1 MALTTTTNG
10 SVLLGSPNAES
21 FGSSQTAS
29 YVFGAGGNDSFNAT
43 NAYTALYGGA
53 ITDYAF
59 STGLDDAGNRVLFIQ
74 DVRSGSPDGLD
85 QYQGSGSLGFGFN
98 PSISPSGQSIDLRT
112 AASLLAVLP
121 SSPNQLPIAFND
133 SITLPEDTALK
144 FDALQN
150 DKDPESD
157 PLRVVGV
164 VNAAGNAGSAVLGVD
179 GQITYTAIGK
189 FDSLGAGEHANESF
203 TYVVSDGRGGSDEGR
218 VDVEITGVNDAP
230 VARADQISLGQN
242 QSLSFNPLGNDS
254 DIDHNDSIHIVGVS
268 SQQGNAGIVGIGA
281 DGKTLTYTAAGHFD
295 AIPKGQATSET
306 FTYTVAD
313 EAGLTS
319 TAQVNVTISGDND
332 KPLVVSDTIA
342 VTEDQAISFNP
353 AGNDKDPDQGDKV
366 RVSAVSNPATNK
378 GVAQVDGSGN
388 EVTYTAINHF
398 ESLPE
403 GGTAQET
410 FSYTA
415 VDNNGGSSPGTVT
428 VNITGV
434 NDAPVAVNDAIEVT
448 EDSNLTFK
456 ASGNDR
462 EVDQGDSIRTVSVS
476 NPAGNKGT
484 AILNAQG
491 EVEYKTNGAFDELPV
506 GAKATESFT
515 YEVADSLNAKDQ
527 GRVDVTVVGVNDA
540 PVATRDTASVSED
553 QSVVIDAVANDT
565 DVDRGDVLQLASATA
580 VSGSKGQV
588 TTSAGRV
595 IYNAE
600 GRFDSLAPG
609 ETASESFSYQV
620 KDNNGGYAT
629 STVAVTIEGK
639 NDAPNANPD
648 TYAVN
653 QGGSISVLPASNDT
667 DVDHGDVLKVSEV
680 HSRPGAKGSVSLD
693 GNGNVTYSAV
703 TGFEGLAQG
712 ETSQE
717 TFDYTVA
724 DKYGGI
730 DHGQATVT
738 ITGGND
744 APVAVDDQI
753 VISEEQLLEA
763 ADGLLLAND
772 RDVDHADTLKV
783 TAASDASGSN
793 SRGALSIESSSGR
806 VIYNPAGK
814 FDNLA
819 EGQSTDVKFNY
830 TVTDSKGVSST
841 AQANVHI
848 TGVNDAPVA
857 VDDTLALKQGEST
870 SFNPAG
876 NDTDV
881 DNGDTRRVIGVINP
895 TTNLG
900 QASLD
905 PVSHAVSYT
914 AGSAFNYLAAGQT
927 KTETFS
933 YTVEDRYN
941 GSDRGDVSVTVT
953 GVNDAPEVV
962 NDVVKVAAGQSL
974 RFDPTVNDRDVDQG
988 DVLHVSSATLGSLAR
1003 GAISIGSDGKLFY
1016 ESNGKFDYLPQ
1027 GSSAVETVDYTISDT
1042 LGAQSSGKIN
1052 VVVDGVN
1059 DAPIG
1064 HSDSFS
1070 LKEDQAI
1077 AVEDLLLANDTDID
1091 QGDIRTIKQ
1100 VSTLTGVGPD
1110 GTSYSDIVKLTN
1122 GQVLLNAAGHF
1133 DYLNQGENFNGQFS
1147 YVAGDLF
1154 GASTD
1159 RTNVSVTIEGIND
1172 TPILKNFANLKINE
1186 GGSTVS
1192 IAIADAASDADQGDI
1207 LRFDAPVNNAA
1218 YIAGSSGGRFIVSQ
1232 GGGAVA
1238 FDPGKDFEYLGA
1250 GEKAI
1255 SSYNFSIRD
1264 LRSATATGQL
1274 NVEVTG
1280 VNDAPEL
1287 KSPGTEI
1294 RYRVGE
1300 DFTAT
1305 SLDLVKDGKVFD
1317 VDRNDLLSIKQ
1328 MQGTGLSTT
1337 VADLQGSLGSAGA
1350 PAGSGLVM
1358 TNTSGS
1364 QILSLGVS
1372 TAPVSADGSGFN
1384 FNKGGSNG
1392 AAVTSYNQYD
1402 KLDDGESAFEKLD
1415 VVYKDNSG
1423 ATVTAPVTLEIQGH
1437 NDAPIR
1443 IDGVSTNLNALTPDS
1458 VGIALT
1464 TPTTITQ
1471 AQLLGNSFYDVDGD
1485 QLSVTEVKVLEG
1497 DGKITA
1503 VSGQPGTWQYLPSHA
1518 GDVKL
1523 GFTVS
1528 DGTASLS
1535 ANANLSV
1542 KDPYLGDAA
1551 VDWAMVKDSAGGW
1564 SVQNPDRTTGTVQM
1578 GSVDKIQLT
1587 DGRGN
1592 NYINSYLPEGYAAV
1606 GFDADWIAP
1615 AAGQSGTASNGG
1627 HWQFDL
1633 ILRGDDPVTGDSV
1646 FRLQRFEGTADGK
1659 EAASLRN
1666 TSLLTEVDV
1675 IKLETELYDS
1685 TDAGTWRQVDIN
1697 GDGVLGLNLKG
1708 TVLAASG
1715 KDKVIDGGSGL
1726 LLFEGNTSSKDT
1738 AVLDGNTHLLTNND
1752 GTQAYALEGYR
1763 AAAIGALGDMTQVW
1777 FVETANTS
1785 KADYVTQVF
1794 DHAGQALGV
1803 AQVVNTTS
1811 FNAATQLGAQLTSAQ
1826 VALEASQ
1833 DPNHIIL
1840 VDPNKNQANP

>member
-1 MALTTTTNG
+1 MALTTTTSG
-10 SVLLGSPNAES
+10 SVLIGSPNAES
-21 FGSSQTAS
+21 FGTSQTAS

-43 NAYTALYGGA
+43 NAYTALYSGA

-59 STGLDDAGNRVLFIQ
+59 STGLNDSGNRVLFIQ
-74 DVRSGSPDGLD
+74 DVRIGSPDGLD
-85 QYQGSGSLGFGFN
+85 QYQGSGSLGFRFN
-98 PSISPSGQSIDLRT
+98 PDISASGQSIDLR
-112 AASLLAVLP
+112 AAADLLAVLP

-144 FDALQN
+144 FDAIQN

-189 FDSLGAGEHANESF
+189 FDSLGAGERANESF

-218 VDVEITGVNDAP
+218 VDVQITGVNDAP

-242 QSLSFNPLGNDS
+242 QSISFNPLSNDS
-254 DIDHNDSIHIVGVS
+254 DIDHNDSIQITGVS
-268 SQQGNAGIVGIGA
+268 SQQGNAGIVGIGL
-281 DGKTLTYTAAGHFD
+281 DGKTLTYTAAGKFD
-295 AIPKGQATSET
+295 WIPRGQATSET
-306 FTYTVAD
+306 FTYTIAD
-313 EAGLTS
+313 KAGATS

-332 KPLVVSDTIA
+332 KPVVVNDTIA

-353 AGNDKDPDQGDKV
+353 AGNDTDPDQGDKV

-388 EVTYTAINHF
+388 QVTYSAINHF

-403 GGTAQET
+403 GGIAQET

-434 NDAPVAVNDAIEVT
+434 NDAPVAVNDAIQVT
-448 EDSNLTFK
+448 EDSNLTFT

-491 EVEYKTNGAFDELPV
+491 DIEYKTNGAFEELPV

-515 YEVADSLNAKDQ
+515 YEVADNLNAKDQ

-540 PVATRDTASVSED
+540 PVANIDTAMVSED
-553 QSVVIDAVANDT
+553 QSIVIDPIANDS

-588 TTSAGRV
+588 TISAGRV

-620 KDNNGGYAT
+620 KDNNGGFAT

-639 NDAPNANPD
+639 NDNPVANPD
-648 TYAVN
+648 SFSVSQGASVN
-653 QGGSISVLPASNDT
+653 INPVSNDT
-667 DVDHGDVLKVSEV
+667 DVDNGDVLKVSAV
-680 HSRPGAKGSVSLD
+680 NNRPGAKGAVSVD
-693 GNGNVTYSAV
+693 GNGNVSYSAV
-703 TGFEGLAQG
+703 SGFEYLAKG

-724 DKYGGI
+724 DKYGGSNR
-730 DHGQATVT
+730 GQATVT
-738 ITGGND
+738 ITGVND
-744 APVAVDDQI
+744 APVAADDQI

-772 RDVDHADTLKV
+772 RDVDNRDSLKV
-783 TAASDASGSN
+783 SAASDAPGNN
-793 SRGALSIESSSGR
+793 SRGALSFESSSGR

-830 TVTDSKGVSST
+830 TVTDKEGASSS
-841 AQANVHI
+841 AQANVRI

-857 VDDTLALKQGEST
+857 VNDTLALKQGEST
-870 SFNPAG
+870 SSFNPAA

-881 DNGDTRRVIGVINP
+881 DNGDTRRVIAVINP

-900 QASLD
+900 QATLNTINNT
-905 PVSHAVSYT
+905 VSYT

-933 YTVEDRYN
+933 YIVEDRYN
-941 GSDRGDVSVTVT
+941 GSDRGDVSVTIT
-953 GVNDAPEVV
+953 GVNDAPEAVD
-962 NDVVKVAAGQSL
+962 DVVKVGAGQSL
-974 RFDPTVNDRDVDQG
+974 RFDPTSNDRDVDQG
-988 DVLHVSSATLGSLAR
+988 DALRVSSVSLGSLAR
-1003 GAISIGSDGKLFY
+1003 GAISIDADGKLFY
-1016 ESNGKFDYLPQ
+1016 ESSGKFDFLPQ
-1027 GSSAVETVDYTISDT
+1027 GSSAVETVNYTISDK

-1064 HSDSFS
+1064 QIDSFS
-1070 LKEDQAI
+1070 LLEDQAI
-1077 AVEDLLLANDTDID
+1077 AVEDILLANDTDID
-1091 QGDIRTIKQ
+1091 QGDKRSIKD
-1100 VSTLTGVGPD
+1100 VSGLTGQAPD
-1110 GTSYSDIVKLTN
+1110 GTTKSYSDVIKLTN
-1122 GQVLLNAAGHF
+1122 GQVSFNAAGKF
-1133 DYLNQGENFNGQFS
+1133 DYLNQGENFKGDFS

-1159 RTNVSVTIEGIND
+1159 RTNVSVTINGIND
-1172 TPILKNFANLKINE
+1172 TPILKDFANLKINE

-1207 LRFDAPVNNAA
+1207 LRFDEMANKAA
-1218 YIAGSSGGRFIVSQ
+1218 FIEGSNKGRFIVSE
-1232 GGGAVA
+1232 GGGSIA

-1250 GEKAI
+1250 GEKTI

-1264 LRSATATGQL
+1264 LRNATATGQL

-1317 VDRNDLLSIKQ
+1317 ADRNDLLSIKE
-1328 MQGTGLSTT
+1328 MQSTT
-1337 VADLQGSLGSAGA
+1337 AN
-1350 PAGSGLVM
+1350 SGLVM

-1364 QILSLGVS
+1364 QVLNLGVS
-1372 TAPVSADGSGFN
+1372 NAAGFN
-1384 FNKGGSNG
+1384 FNMGGQNG
-1392 AAVTSYNQYD
+1392 AATTSYNEYD
-1402 KLDDGESAFEKLD
+1402 KLDDGESAFEKID
-1415 VVYKDNSG
+1415 VVYKDISG
-1423 ATVTAPVTLEIQGH
+1423 ATVTAPITLEIQGR

-1443 IDGVSTNLNALTPDS
+1443 INGLSTNLNALTPDS

-1471 AQLLGNSFYDVDGD
+1471 QQLLGTAFYDVDGD
-1485 QLSVTEVKVLEG
+1485 PLNVTELKVLEG
-1497 DGKITA
+1497 GGKVTA
-1503 VSGQPGTWQYLPSHA
+1503 VAGGWQYMPSQA

-1528 DGTASLS
+1528 DGTATLN
-1535 ANANLSV
+1535 ANANLTV

-1551 VDWAMVKDSAGGW
+1551 VNWAMVKDASGGW
-1564 SVQNPDRTTGTVQM
+1564 SVVNPDRSSGSVQM

-1592 NYINSYLPEGYAAV
+1592 NYVNSYLPEGYAAV

-1615 AAGQSGTASNGG
+1615 ADGQGG
-1627 HWQFDL
+1627 GQWQFDL

-1666 TSLLTEVDV
+1666 TELLTEVDV
-1675 IKLETELYDS
+1675 IKLETELYNS
-1685 TDAGTWRQVDIN
+1685 IDAGSWRQVDIN

-1708 TVLAASG
+1708 TVLATSG

-1726 LLFEGNTSSKDT
+1726 LLFEGNSSSKET
-1738 AVLDGNTHLLTNND
+1738 AVLDVNTRLLTNND
-1752 GTQAYALEGYR
+1752 GTEAYALEGYK

-1777 FVETANTS
+1777 FVETTNTS
-1785 KADYVTQVF
+1785 KADFVTQVF
-1794 DHAGQALGV
+1794 DNDGHALGV

-1811 FNAATQLGAQLTSAQ
+1811 FNAATKLGADLTNAQ
-1826 VALEASQ
+1826 ITLENSQ
-1833 DPNHIIL
+1833 DPNHTTLIN
-1840 VDPNKNQANP
+1840 PNNNNTNA

>member
-10 SVLLGSPNAES
+10 SVLVGSPNAES
-21 FGSSQTAS
+21 FGTSQTAP
-29 YVFGAGGNDSFNAT
+29 YVYGAGGNDSFNAT
-43 NAYTALYGGA
+43 NAYTALYSGA

-59 STGLDDAGNRVLFIQ
+59 STGLNDAGSRVLFIQ
-74 DVRSGSPDGLD
+74 DVRIGSPDGLD

-98 PSISPSGQSIDLRT
+98 PDISASGQSIDLRT
-112 AASLLAVLP
+112 AASLLAMLP

-144 FDALQN
+144 FDAIQN
-150 DKDPESD
+150 DTDPESD

-189 FDSLGAGEHANESF
+189 FDFLGAGERADESF
-203 TYVVSDGRGGSDEGR
+203 TYVVSDGRSGSDEGR
-218 VDVEITGVNDAP
+218 VDVQITGVNDAP

-242 QSLSFNPLGNDS
+242 QSINFNPLSNDS
-254 DIDHNDSIHIVGVS
+254 DIDHNDSIQITGVS
-268 SQQGNAGIVGIGA
+268 SQQGNAGVIGIGL
-281 DGKTLTYTAAGHFD
+281 DGKTLSYSAAGKFD
-295 AIPKGQATSET
+295 SIPRGQTTSET
-306 FTYTVAD
+306 FSYTIAD
-313 EAGLTS
+313 EAGATS

-332 KPLVVSDTIA
+332 KPMVVNDTIA

-353 AGNDKDPDQGDKV
+353 AGNDTDPDQGDKV

-388 EVTYTAINHF
+388 QVTYSAINHF

-403 GGTAQET
+403 GGIAQET

-434 NDAPVAVNDAIEVT
+434 NDAPVAVNDAIQVT
-448 EDSNLTFK
+448 EDSNLTFT

-462 EVDQGDSIRTVSVS
+462 EVDQGDSTRTVSVS

-491 EVEYKTNGAFDELPV
+491 DIEYKTNGAFEELPV

-515 YEVADSLNAKDQ
+515 YEVADNLNAKDQ

-540 PVATRDTASVSED
+540 PVANIDTAMVSED
-553 QSVVIDAVANDT
+553 QSIVIDPIANDS

-620 KDNNGGYAT
+620 KDNNGGFAT

-639 NDAPNANPD
+639 NDNPVANPD
-648 TYAVN
+648 SFSVSQGASVN
-653 QGGSISVLPASNDT
+653 INPVSNDT
-667 DVDHGDVLKVSEV
+667 DVDNGDVLKVSAV
-680 HSRPGAKGSVSLD
+680 NNRPGAKGAVSVD
-693 GNGNVTYSAV
+693 GNGNVSYSAV
-703 TGFEGLAQG
+703 SGFEYLAKG

-724 DKYGGI
+724 DKYGGSNR
-730 DHGQATVT
+730 GQATVT

-744 APVAVDDQI
+744 APVAADDQI

-772 RDVDHADTLKV
+772 RDVDNRDSLKV
-783 TAASDASGSN
+783 SAASDAPGNN
-793 SRGALSIESSSGR
+793 SQGALSFESSSGR

-830 TVTDSKGVSST
+830 TVTDKEGASSS
-841 AQANVHI
+841 AQANVRI

-857 VDDTLALKQGEST
+857 VNDTLALKQGEST
-870 SFNPAG
+870 SSFNPAA

-900 QASLD
+900 QATLNTINNT
-905 PVSHAVSYT
+905 VSYT

-941 GSDRGDVSVTVT
+941 GSDRGDVSVTIT
-953 GVNDAPEVV
+953 GVNDAPEAVD
-962 NDVVKVAAGQSL
+962 DVVKVGAGQSL
-974 RFDPTVNDRDVDQG
+974 RFDPTSNDRDVDQG
-988 DVLHVSSATLGSLAR
+988 DALRVSSVSLGNLAR

-1016 ESNGKFDYLPQ
+1016 ESSGKFDFLPQ
-1027 GSSAVETVDYTISDT
+1027 GSSAVETVNYTISDK

-1064 HSDSFS
+1064 QIDSFS
-1070 LKEDQAI
+1070 LLEDQAI
-1077 AVEDLLLANDTDID
+1077 AVEDILLANDTDID
-1091 QGDIRTIKQ
+1091 QGDKRSIKD
-1100 VSTLTGVGPD
+1100 VSGLTGQAPD
-1110 GTSYSDIVKLTN
+1110 GTTKSYSDVIKLTN
-1122 GQVLLNAAGHF
+1122 GQVSFNAAGKF
-1133 DYLNQGENFNGQFS
+1133 DYLNQGENFKGDFS

-1159 RTNVSVTIEGIND
+1159 RTNVSVTINGIND
-1172 TPILKNFANLKINE
+1172 TPILKDFANLKINE

-1207 LRFDAPVNNAA
+1207 LRFDEMANKAA
-1218 YIAGSSGGRFIVSQ
+1218 FIEGSNKGRFIVSE
-1232 GGGAVA
+1232 GGGSIA

-1250 GEKAI
+1250 GEKTI

-1264 LRSATATGQL
+1264 LRNATATGQL

-1317 VDRNDLLSIKQ
+1317 VDRNDLLSIKE
-1328 MQGTGLSTT
+1328 MQSTT
-1337 VADLQGSLGSAGA
+1337 AN
-1350 PAGSGLVM
+1350 SGLVM

-1364 QILSLGVS
+1364 QVLNLGVS
-1372 TAPVSADGSGFN
+1372 NAAGFN
-1384 FNKGGSNG
+1384 FNMGGQNG
-1392 AAVTSYNQYD
+1392 AATTSYNQYD
-1402 KLDDGESAFEKLD
+1402 KLDDGESAFEKID
-1415 VVYKDNSG
+1415 VVYKDISG
-1423 ATVTAPVTLEIQGH
+1423 ATVTAPITLEIQGR

-1471 AQLLGNSFYDVDGD
+1471 QQLLGTAFYDVDGD
-1485 QLSVTEVKVLEG
+1485 PLNVTELKVLEG
-1497 DGKITA
+1497 GGKVTA
-1503 VSGQPGTWQYLPSHA
+1503 VAGGWQYMPSQA

-1528 DGTASLS
+1528 DGTATLS
-1535 ANANLSV
+1535 ANANLTV

-1551 VDWAMVKDSAGGW
+1551 VNWAMVKDASGGW
-1564 SVQNPDRTTGTVQM
+1564 SVVNPDRSSGSVQM

-1592 NYINSYLPEGYAAV
+1592 NYVNSYLPEGYAAV

-1615 AAGQSGTASNGG
+1615 ADGQGG
-1627 HWQFDL
+1627 GQWQFDL

-1666 TSLLTEVDV
+1666 TELLTEVDV
-1675 IKLETELYDS
+1675 IKLETELYNS
-1685 TDAGTWRQVDIN
+1685 IDAGSWRQVDIN

-1708 TVLAASG
+1708 TILATSG

-1726 LLFEGNTSSKDT
+1726 LLFEGNSSSKET
-1738 AVLDGNTHLLTNND
+1738 AVLDVNTRLLTNND
-1752 GTQAYALEGYR
+1752 GTEAYALEGYR

-1777 FVETANTS
+1777 FVETTNTS
-1785 KADYVTQVF
+1785 KADFVTQVF
-1794 DHAGQALGV
+1794 DNDGHALGV

-1811 FNAATQLGAQLTSAQ
+1811 FNAATQLGAQLTTAQ
-1826 VALEASQ
+1826 ITLENSQ
-1833 DPNHIIL
+1833 DPNHTIPI
-1840 VDPNKNQANP
+1840 DPNNIQTNA

>member
-1 MALTTTTNG
+1 MALTTTTSG
-10 SVLLGSPNAES
+10 SVLIGSPNAES
-21 FGSSQTAS
+21 FGTSQTAS

-43 NAYTALYGGA
+43 NAYTALYSGA

-59 STGLDDAGNRVLFIQ
+59 STGLNDSGNRVLFIQ
-74 DVRSGSPDGLD
+74 DVRIGSPDGLD
-85 QYQGSGSLGFGFN
+85 QYQGSGSLGFRFN
-98 PSISPSGQSIDLRT
+98 PDISASGQSIDLR
-112 AASLLAVLP
+112 AAADLLAVLP

-144 FDALQN
+144 FDAIQN

-189 FDSLGAGEHANESF
+189 FDSLGAGERANESF

-218 VDVEITGVNDAP
+218 VDVQITGVNDAP

-242 QSLSFNPLGNDS
+242 QSISFNPLSNDS
-254 DIDHNDSIHIVGVS
+254 DIDHNDSIQITGVS
-268 SQQGNAGIVGIGA
+268 SQQGNAGIVGIGL
-281 DGKTLTYTAAGHFD
+281 DGKTLTYTAAGKFD
-295 AIPKGQATSET
+295 WIPRGQATSET
-306 FTYTVAD
+306 FTYTIAD
-313 EAGLTS
+313 KAGATS

-332 KPLVVSDTIA
+332 KPVVVNDTIA

-353 AGNDKDPDQGDKV
+353 AGNDTDPDQGDKV

-388 EVTYTAINHF
+388 QVTYSAINHF

-403 GGTAQET
+403 GGIAQET

-448 EDSNLTFK
+448 EDNNLTFT

-491 EVEYKTNGAFDELPV
+491 DIEYKTNGAFEELPV

-515 YEVADSLNAKDQ
+515 YEVADNLNAKDQ

-540 PVATRDTASVSED
+540 PVANIDTAMVSED
-553 QSVVIDAVANDT
+553 QSIVIDPIANDS

-588 TTSAGRV
+588 TISAGRV

-620 KDNNGGYAT
+620 KDNNGGFAT

-639 NDAPNANPD
+639 NDNPVANPD
-648 TYAVN
+648 SFSVSQGASVN
-653 QGGSISVLPASNDT
+653 INPVSNDT
-667 DVDHGDVLKVSEV
+667 DVDNGDVLKVSAV
-680 HSRPGAKGSVSLD
+680 NNRPGAKGAVSVD
-693 GNGNVTYSAV
+693 GNGNVSYSAV
-703 TGFEGLAQG
+703 SGFEYLAKG

-724 DKYGGI
+724 DKYGGSNR
-730 DHGQATVT
+730 GQATVT
-738 ITGGND
+738 ITGVND
-744 APVAVDDQI
+744 APVAADDQI

-772 RDVDHADTLKV
+772 RDVDNRDSLKV
-783 TAASDASGSN
+783 SAASDAPGNN
-793 SRGALSIESSSGR
+793 SRGALSFESSSGR

-830 TVTDSKGVSST
+830 TVTDKEGASSS
-841 AQANVHI
+841 AQANVRI

-857 VDDTLALKQGEST
+857 VNDTLALKQGEST
-870 SFNPAG
+870 SSFNPAA

-881 DNGDTRRVIGVINP
+881 DNGDTRRVIAVINP

-900 QASLD
+900 QATLNTINNT
-905 PVSHAVSYT
+905 VSYT

-933 YTVEDRYN
+933 YIVEDRYN
-941 GSDRGDVSVTVT
+941 GSDRGDVSVTIT
-953 GVNDAPEVV
+953 GVNDAPEAVD
-962 NDVVKVAAGQSL
+962 DVVKVGAGQSL
-974 RFDPTVNDRDVDQG
+974 RFDPTSNDRDVDQG
-988 DVLHVSSATLGSLAR
+988 DALRVSSVSLGSLAR
-1003 GAISIGSDGKLFY
+1003 GAISIDADGKLFY
-1016 ESNGKFDYLPQ
+1016 ESSGKFDFLPQ
-1027 GSSAVETVDYTISDT
+1027 GSSAVETVNYTISDK

-1064 HSDSFS
+1064 QIDSFS
-1070 LKEDQAI
+1070 LLEDQAI
-1077 AVEDLLLANDTDID
+1077 AVEDILLANDTDID
-1091 QGDIRTIKQ
+1091 QGDKRSIKD
-1100 VSTLTGVGPD
+1100 VSGLTGQAPD
-1110 GTSYSDIVKLTN
+1110 GTTKSYSDVIKLTN
-1122 GQVLLNAAGHF
+1122 GQVSFNAAGKF
-1133 DYLNQGENFNGQFS
+1133 DYLNQGENFKGDFS

-1159 RTNVSVTIEGIND
+1159 RTNVSVTINGIND
-1172 TPILKNFANLKINE
+1172 TPILKDFANLKINE

-1207 LRFDAPVNNAA
+1207 LRFDEMANKAA
-1218 YIAGSSGGRFIVSQ
+1218 FIEGSNKGRFIVSE
-1232 GGGAVA
+1232 GGGSIA

-1250 GEKAI
+1250 GEKTI

-1264 LRSATATGQL
+1264 LRNATATGQL

-1317 VDRNDLLSIKQ
+1317 ADRNDLLSIKE
-1328 MQGTGLSTT
+1328 MQSTT
-1337 VADLQGSLGSAGA
+1337 AN
-1350 PAGSGLVM
+1350 SGLVM

-1364 QILSLGVS
+1364 QVLNLGVS
-1372 TAPVSADGSGFN
+1372 NAAGFN
-1384 FNKGGSNG
+1384 FNMGGQNG
-1392 AAVTSYNQYD
+1392 AATTSYNEYD
-1402 KLDDGESAFEKLD
+1402 KLDDGESAFEKID
-1415 VVYKDNSG
+1415 VVYKDISG
-1423 ATVTAPVTLEIQGH
+1423 ATVTAPITLEIQGR

-1443 IDGVSTNLNALTPDS
+1443 INGLSTNLNALTPDS

-1471 AQLLGNSFYDVDGD
+1471 QQLLGTAFYDVDGD
-1485 QLSVTEVKVLEG
+1485 PLNVTELKVLEG
-1497 DGKITA
+1497 GGKVTA
-1503 VSGQPGTWQYLPSHA
+1503 VAGGWQYMPSQA

-1528 DGTASLS
+1528 DGTATLN
-1535 ANANLSV
+1535 ANANLTV

-1551 VDWAMVKDSAGGW
+1551 VNWAMVKDASGGW
-1564 SVQNPDRTTGTVQM
+1564 SVVNPDRSSGSVQM

-1592 NYINSYLPEGYAAV
+1592 NYVNSYLPEGYAAV

-1615 AAGQSGTASNGG
+1615 ADGQGG
-1627 HWQFDL
+1627 GQWQFDL

-1666 TSLLTEVDV
+1666 TELLTEVDV
-1675 IKLETELYDS
+1675 IKLETELYNS
-1685 TDAGTWRQVDIN
+1685 IDAGSWRQVDIN

-1708 TVLAASG
+1708 TVLATSG

-1726 LLFEGNTSSKDT
+1726 LLFEGNSSSKET
-1738 AVLDGNTHLLTNND
+1738 AVLDVNTRLLTNND
-1752 GTQAYALEGYR
+1752 GTEAYALEGYK

-1777 FVETANTS
+1777 FVETTNTS
-1785 KADYVTQVF
+1785 KADFVTQVF
-1794 DHAGQALGV
+1794 DNDGHALGV

-1811 FNAATQLGAQLTSAQ
+1811 FNAATKLGADLTNAQ
-1826 VALEASQ
+1826 ITLENSQ
-1833 DPNHIIL
+1833 DPNHTTLIN
-1840 VDPNKNQANP
+1840 PNNNNTNA

>member
-1 MALTTTTNG
+1 MA
-10 SVLLGSPNAES
+10 
-21 FGSSQTAS
+21 
-29 YVFGAGGNDSFNAT
+29 
-43 NAYTALYGGA
+43 
-53 ITDYAF
+53 
-59 STGLDDAGNRVLFIQ
+59 
-74 DVRSGSPDGLD
+74 
-85 QYQGSGSLGFGFN
+85 
-98 PSISPSGQSIDLRT
+98 
-112 AASLLAVLP
+112 
-121 SSPNQLPIAFND
+121 
-133 SITLPEDTALK
+133 
-144 FDALQN
+144 
-150 DKDPESD
+150 
-157 PLRVVGV
+157 
-164 VNAAGNAGSAVLGVD
+164 
-179 GQITYTAIGK
+179 
-189 FDSLGAGEHANESF
+189 
-203 TYVVSDGRGGSDEGR
+203 
-218 VDVEITGVNDAP
+218 
-230 VARADQISLGQN
+230 
-242 QSLSFNPLGNDS
+242 
-254 DIDHNDSIHIVGVS
+254 
-268 SQQGNAGIVGIGA
+268 
-281 DGKTLTYTAAGHFD
+281 TLTYTAAGKFD
-295 AIPKGQATSET
+295 WIPRGQATSET
-306 FTYTVAD
+306 FTYTIAD
-313 EAGLTS
+313 KAGATS

-332 KPLVVSDTIA
+332 KPVVVNDTIA

-353 AGNDKDPDQGDKV
+353 AGNDTDPDQGDKV

-388 EVTYTAINHF
+388 QVTYSAINHF

-403 GGTAQET
+403 GGIAQET

-448 EDSNLTFK
+448 ENNNLTFT

-462 EVDQGDSIRTVSVS
+462 EVDTGDSIRTVSVS

-491 EVEYKTNGAFDELPV
+491 DIEYKTNGAFEELPV

-515 YEVADSLNAKDQ
+515 YEVADNLNAKDQ

-540 PVATRDTASVSED
+540 PVANIDTAMVSED
-553 QSVVIDAVANDT
+553 QSIVIDPIANDS

-588 TTSAGRV
+588 TISAGRV

-620 KDNNGGYAT
+620 KDNNGGFAT

-639 NDAPNANPD
+639 NDNPVANPD
-648 TYAVN
+648 SFSVSQGASVN
-653 QGGSISVLPASNDT
+653 INPVSNDT
-667 DVDHGDVLKVSEV
+667 DVDNGDVLKVSAV
-680 HSRPGAKGSVSLD
+680 NNRPGAKGAVSVD
-693 GNGNVTYSAV
+693 GNGNVSYSAV
-703 TGFEGLAQG
+703 SGFEYLAKG

-724 DKYGGI
+724 DKYGGSNR
-730 DHGQATVT
+730 GQATVT
-738 ITGGND
+738 ITGVND
-744 APVAVDDQI
+744 APVAADDQI

-772 RDVDHADTLKV
+772 RDVDNRDSLKV
-783 TAASDASGSN
+783 SAASDAPGNN
-793 SRGALSIESSSGR
+793 SRGALSFESSSGR

-830 TVTDSKGVSST
+830 TVTDKEGASSS
-841 AQANVHI
+841 AQANVRI

-857 VDDTLALKQGEST
+857 VNDTLALKQGEST
-870 SFNPAG
+870 SSFNPAA

-881 DNGDTRRVIGVINP
+881 DNGDTRRVIAVINP

-900 QASLD
+900 QATLNTINNT
-905 PVSHAVSYT
+905 VSYT

-933 YTVEDRYN
+933 YIVEDRYN
-941 GSDRGDVSVTVT
+941 GSDRGDVSVTIT
-953 GVNDAPEVV
+953 GVNDAPEAVD
-962 NDVVKVAAGQSL
+962 DVVKVGAGQSL
-974 RFDPTVNDRDVDQG
+974 RFDPTSNDRDVDQG
-988 DVLHVSSATLGSLAR
+988 DALRVSSVSLGSLAR
-1003 GAISIGSDGKLFY
+1003 GAISIDADGKLFY
-1016 ESNGKFDYLPQ
+1016 ESSGKFDFLPQ
-1027 GSSAVETVDYTISDT
+1027 GSSAVETVNYTISDK

-1064 HSDSFS
+1064 QIDSFS
-1070 LKEDQAI
+1070 LLEDQAI
-1077 AVEDLLLANDTDID
+1077 AVEDILLANDTDID
-1091 QGDIRTIKQ
+1091 QGDKRSIKD
-1100 VSTLTGVGPD
+1100 VSGLTGQAPD
-1110 GTSYSDIVKLTN
+1110 GTTKSYSDVIKLTN
-1122 GQVLLNAAGHF
+1122 GQVSFNAAGKF
-1133 DYLNQGENFNGQFS
+1133 DYLNQGENFKGDFS

-1159 RTNVSVTIEGIND
+1159 RTNVSVTINGIND
-1172 TPILKNFANLKINE
+1172 TPILKDFANLKINE

-1207 LRFDAPVNNAA
+1207 LRFDEMANKAA
-1218 YIAGSSGGRFIVSQ
+1218 FIEGSNKGRFIVSE
-1232 GGGAVA
+1232 GGGSIA

-1250 GEKAI
+1250 GEKTI

-1264 LRSATATGQL
+1264 LRNATATGQL

-1317 VDRNDLLSIKQ
+1317 ADRNDLLSIKE
-1328 MQGTGLSTT
+1328 MQSTT
-1337 VADLQGSLGSAGA
+1337 AN
-1350 PAGSGLVM
+1350 SGLVM

-1364 QILSLGVS
+1364 QVLNLGVS
-1372 TAPVSADGSGFN
+1372 NAAGFN
-1384 FNKGGSNG
+1384 FNMGGQNG
-1392 AAVTSYNQYD
+1392 AATTSYNEYD
-1402 KLDDGESAFEKLD
+1402 KLDDGESAFEKID
-1415 VVYKDNSG
+1415 VVYKDISG
-1423 ATVTAPVTLEIQGH
+1423 ATVTAPITLEIQGR

-1443 IDGVSTNLNALTPDS
+1443 INGLSTNLNALTPDS

-1471 AQLLGNSFYDVDGD
+1471 QQLLGTAFYDVDGD
-1485 QLSVTEVKVLEG
+1485 PLNVTELKVLEG
-1497 DGKITA
+1497 GGKVTA
-1503 VSGQPGTWQYLPSHA
+1503 VAGGWQYMPSQA

-1528 DGTASLS
+1528 DGTATLN
-1535 ANANLSV
+1535 ANANLTV

-1551 VDWAMVKDSAGGW
+1551 VNWAMVKDASGGW
-1564 SVQNPDRTTGTVQM
+1564 SVVNPDRSSGSVQM

-1592 NYINSYLPEGYAAV
+1592 NYVNSYLPEGYAAV

-1615 AAGQSGTASNGG
+1615 ADGQGG
-1627 HWQFDL
+1627 GQWQFDL

-1666 TSLLTEVDV
+1666 TELLTEVDV
-1675 IKLETELYDS
+1675 IKLETELYNS
-1685 TDAGTWRQVDIN
+1685 IDAGSWRQVDIN

-1708 TVLAASG
+1708 TVLATSG

-1726 LLFEGNTSSKDT
+1726 LLFEGNSSSKET
-1738 AVLDGNTHLLTNND
+1738 AVLDVNTRLLTNND
-1752 GTQAYALEGYR
+1752 GTEAYALEGYK

-1777 FVETANTS
+1777 FVETTNTS
-1785 KADYVTQVF
+1785 KADFVTQVF
-1794 DHAGQALGV
+1794 DNDGHALGV

-1811 FNAATQLGAQLTSAQ
+1811 FNAATKLGADLTNAQ
-1826 VALEASQ
+1826 ITLENSQ
-1833 DPNHIIL
+1833 DPNHTTLIN
-1840 VDPNKNQANP
+1840 PNNNNTNA

>member
-1 MALTTTTNG
+1 MALTTTTTNG
-10 SVLLGSPNAES
+10 SVLIGSPNAES
-21 FGSSQTAS
+21 FGTSQIAS

-43 NAYTALYGGA
+43 NAYTALYSGA
-53 ITDYAF
+53 VTDYAF
-59 STGLDDAGNRVLFIQ
+59 STGLNDVGSRVLFIQ
-74 DVRSGSPDGLD
+74 DVRIGSPDGLD

-98 PSISPSGQSIDLRT
+98 PNISATGQSIDLRT
-112 AASLLAVLP
+112 AADLLAVLP

-144 FDALQN
+144 FDAIQN

-189 FDSLGAGEHANESF
+189 FDSLGAGERANESF

-230 VARADQISLGQN
+230 VARTDQISLGQN
-242 QSLSFNPLGNDS
+242 QSISFNPLSNDS
-254 DIDHNDSIHIVGVS
+254 DVDHNDSIQITGVS
-268 SQQGNAGIVGIGA
+268 SQQGNAGIASIGI
-281 DGKTLTYTAAGHFD
+281 DGKTLTYSAAGKFD
-295 AIPKGQATSET
+295 SIPRGQATSET
-306 FTYTVAD
+306 FTYTIAD
-313 EAGLTS
+313 KAGATS

-332 KPLVVSDTIA
+332 KPVVVNDSIA

-353 AGNDKDPDQGDKV
+353 AGNDTDPDQGDKV

-388 EVTYTAINHF
+388 QVTYSAINHF

-403 GGTAQET
+403 GGRTQET

-448 EDSNLTFK
+448 ENNNLTFK

-462 EVDQGDSIRTVSVS
+462 EVDTGDSIRTLSVN
-476 NPAGNKGT
+476 NPTGNKGT

-491 EVEYKTNGAFDELPV
+491 DVEYRTNGAFEELPA

-540 PVATRDTASVSED
+540 PVAQSDAVTVSED
-553 QSVVIDAVANDT
+553 QSIVIDPIANDS
-565 DVDRGDVLQLASATA
+565 DIDRGDVLQLASATA

-609 ETASESFSYQV
+609 QTASESFSYQV
-620 KDNNGGYAT
+620 KDNNGGFAT

-639 NDAPNANPD
+639 NDNPVANPD
-648 TYAVN
+648 SFSVN
-653 QGGSISVLPASNDT
+653 QGASVNINPLTNDT
-667 DVDHGDVLKVSEV
+667 DVDNGDVLKVSAV
-680 HSRPGAKGSVSLD
+680 NNRPGAKGAVSVD
-693 GNGNVTYSAV
+693 GNGNVSYSAV
-703 TGFEGLAQG
+703 SGFENLAKG

-724 DKYGGI
+724 DKYGGSNR
-730 DHGQATVT
+730 GQATIT

-763 ADGLLLAND
+763 ADALLLAND
-772 RDVDHADTLKV
+772 RDVDNRDNLKV
-783 TAASDASGSN
+783 STASDAPNNS
-793 SRGALSIESSSGR
+793 SRGALTFESSSGR

-830 TVTDSKGVSST
+830 TVSDKEGASSS
-841 AQANVHI
+841 AQANVRI

-857 VDDTLALKQGEST
+857 VNDSLALNQGESK
-870 SFNPAG
+870 SLNPAA

-900 QASLD
+900 QATLNTINNS
-905 PVSHAVSYT
+905 VSYT

-941 GSDRGDVSVTVT
+941 GSDRGDVSVTIT
-953 GVNDAPEVV
+953 GVNDAPEAVD
-962 NDVVKVAAGQSL
+962 DVVKVGAGQSL
-974 RFDPTVNDRDVDQG
+974 RFDPTSNDRDIDQN
-988 DVLHVSSATLGSLAR
+988 DALRVSSVSLGSLAR
-1003 GAISIGSDGKLFY
+1003 GAISIGTDGKLFY
-1016 ESNGKFDYLPQ
+1016 ESSGKFDFLPQ
-1027 GSSAVETVDYTISDT
+1027 GSSAVETVNYTISDK

-1064 HSDSFS
+1064 QIDSFS
-1070 LKEDQAI
+1070 LLEDQAI
-1077 AVEDLLLANDTDID
+1077 AVEDILLANDTDID
-1091 QGDIRTIKQ
+1091 QGDKRSIKD
-1100 VSTLTGVGPD
+1100 VSVLTGQAPD
-1110 GTSYSDIVKLTN
+1110 GTTKSYSDVIKLTN
-1122 GQVLLNAAGHF
+1122 SQVSFNAAGKF

-1159 RTNVSVTIEGIND
+1159 RTNVSVTINGIND
-1172 TPILKNFANLKINE
+1172 TPILKDFANLKINE

-1207 LRFDAPVNNAA
+1207 LRFDEMANKAA
-1218 YIAGSSGGRFIVSQ
+1218 YINGNNGGRFIVSQ
-1232 GGGAVA
+1232 GGGSIA

-1250 GEKAI
+1250 GEKAL

-1264 LRSATATGQL
+1264 LRNATATGQL

-1287 KSPGTEI
+1287 RSPGTEI

-1305 SLDLVKDGKVFD
+1305 SLDLVKDNKVFD
-1317 VDRNDLLSIKQ
+1317 LDRNDLLSINQ
-1328 MQGTGLSTT
+1328 MQSTT
-1337 VADLQGSLGSAGA
+1337 GN
-1350 PAGSGLVM
+1350 SGLVM

-1364 QILSLGVS
+1364 QVLNLGVS
-1372 TAPVSADGSGFN
+1372 TAAGFN
-1384 FNKGGSNG
+1384 FNMGGQNG
-1392 AAVTSYNQYD
+1392 AATTSYNQYD
-1402 KLDDGESAFEKLD
+1402 KLDDGESAFEKID
-1415 VVYKDNSG
+1415 VVYKDVSG
-1423 ATVTAPVTLEIQGH
+1423 ATVTAPITLEIQGR

-1443 IDGVSTNLNALTPDS
+1443 IDGVSTNLNALTPNS

-1471 AQLLGNSFYDVDGD
+1471 QQLLGNAFYDVDGD
-1485 QLSVTEVKVLEG
+1485 PLNVTELKVLEG
-1497 DGKITA
+1497 GGKVTA
-1503 VSGQPGTWQYLPSHA
+1503 VAGGWQYMPTQA

-1528 DGTASLS
+1528 DGTATLS
-1535 ANANLSV
+1535 ANANLTV

-1551 VDWAMVKDSAGGW
+1551 VNWAMVKDASGGW
-1564 SVQNPDRTTGTVQM
+1564 SVVNPDRTSGNVQM

-1615 AAGQSGTASNGG
+1615 AAGQGG
-1627 HWQFDL
+1627 GQWQFDL

-1646 FRLQRFEGTADGK
+1646 FRLQRFEGSADGK
-1659 EAASLRN
+1659 QAASLRN
-1666 TSLLTEVDV
+1666 TELLTEVDV
-1675 IKLETELYDS
+1675 IKLETELYNS
-1685 TDAGTWRQVDIN
+1685 TDAGSWRQVDIN

-1708 TVLAASG
+1708 TVLASSG

-1726 LLFEGNTSSKDT
+1726 LLFEGNTSSKET
-1738 AVLDGNTHLLTNND
+1738 AVLDGNTRLLTNND
-1752 GTQAYALEGYR
+1752 GTEAYALEGYK

-1777 FVETANTS
+1777 FVETTNTS
-1785 KADYVTQVF
+1785 KADFVTQVF
-1794 DHAGQALGV
+1794 DNDGHALGV

-1811 FNAATQLGAQLTSAQ
+1811 FNAATQLGAQLTTAQ
-1826 VALEASQ
+1826 ITLENSQ
-1833 DPNHIIL
+1833 DPNHTTLIN
-1840 VDPNKNQANP
+1840 PNNNQPSA

>member
-1 MALTTTTNG
+1 MALTTTTSG
-10 SVLLGSPNAES
+10 SVLIGSPNAES
-21 FGSSQTAS
+21 FGTSQTAS

-43 NAYTALYGGA
+43 NAYTALYSGA

-59 STGLDDAGNRVLFIQ
+59 STGLNDSGNRVLFIQ
-74 DVRSGSPDGLD
+74 DVRIGSPDGLD
-85 QYQGSGSLGFGFN
+85 QYQGSGSLGFRFN
-98 PSISPSGQSIDLRT
+98 PDISASGQSIDLR
-112 AASLLAVLP
+112 AAADLLAVLP

-144 FDALQN
+144 FDAIQN

-189 FDSLGAGEHANESF
+189 FDSLGAGERANESF

-218 VDVEITGVNDAP
+218 VDVQITGVNDAP

-242 QSLSFNPLGNDS
+242 QSISFNPLSNDS
-254 DIDHNDSIHIVGVS
+254 DIDHNDSIQITGVS
-268 SQQGNAGIVGIGA
+268 SQQGNAGIVGIGL
-281 DGKTLTYTAAGHFD
+281 DGKTLTYTAAGKFD
-295 AIPKGQATSET
+295 WIPRGQATSET
-306 FTYTVAD
+306 FTYTIAD
-313 EAGLTS
+313 KAGATS

-332 KPLVVSDTIA
+332 KPVVVNDTIA

-353 AGNDKDPDQGDKV
+353 AGNDTDPDQGDKV

-388 EVTYTAINHF
+388 QVTYSAINHF

-403 GGTAQET
+403 GGIAQET

-434 NDAPVAVNDAIEVT
+434 NDAPVAVNDAIQVT
-448 EDSNLTFK
+448 EDSNLTFT

-491 EVEYKTNGAFDELPV
+491 DIEYKTNGAFEELPV

-515 YEVADSLNAKDQ
+515 YEVADNLNAKDQ

-540 PVATRDTASVSED
+540 PVANIDTAMVSED
-553 QSVVIDAVANDT
+553 QSIVIDPIANDS

-588 TTSAGRV
+588 TISAGRV

-620 KDNNGGYAT
+620 KDNNGGFAT

-639 NDAPNANPD
+639 NDNPVANPD
-648 TYAVN
+648 SFSVSQGASVN
-653 QGGSISVLPASNDT
+653 INPVSNDT
-667 DVDHGDVLKVSEV
+667 DVDNGDVLKVSAV
-680 HSRPGAKGSVSLD
+680 NNRPGAKGAVSVD
-693 GNGNVTYSAV
+693 GNGNVSYSAV
-703 TGFEGLAQG
+703 SGFEYLAKG

-724 DKYGGI
+724 DKYGGSNR
-730 DHGQATVT
+730 GQATVT
-738 ITGGND
+738 ITGVND
-744 APVAVDDQI
+744 APVAADDQI

-772 RDVDHADTLKV
+772 RDVDNRDSLKV
-783 TAASDASGSN
+783 SAASDAPGNN
-793 SRGALSIESSSGR
+793 SRGALSFESSSGR

-830 TVTDSKGVSST
+830 TVTDKEGASSS
-841 AQANVHI
+841 AQANVRI

-857 VDDTLALKQGEST
+857 VNDTLALKQGEST
-870 SFNPAG
+870 SSFNPAA

-881 DNGDTRRVIGVINP
+881 DNGDTRRVIAVINP

-900 QASLD
+900 QATLNTINNT
-905 PVSHAVSYT
+905 VSYT

-933 YTVEDRYN
+933 YIVEDRYN
-941 GSDRGDVSVTVT
+941 GSDRGDVSVTIT
-953 GVNDAPEVV
+953 GVNDAPEAVD
-962 NDVVKVAAGQSL
+962 DVVKVGAGQSL
-974 RFDPTVNDRDVDQG
+974 RFDPTSNDRDVDQG
-988 DVLHVSSATLGSLAR
+988 DALRVSSVSLGSLAR
-1003 GAISIGSDGKLFY
+1003 GAISIDADGKLFY
-1016 ESNGKFDYLPQ
+1016 ESSGKFDFLPQ
-1027 GSSAVETVDYTISDT
+1027 GSSAVETVNYTISDK

-1064 HSDSFS
+1064 QIDSFS
-1070 LKEDQAI
+1070 LLEDQAI
-1077 AVEDLLLANDTDID
+1077 AVEDILLANDTDID
-1091 QGDIRTIKQ
+1091 QGDKRSIKD
-1100 VSTLTGVGPD
+1100 VSGLTGQAPD
-1110 GTSYSDIVKLTN
+1110 GTTKSYSDVIKLTN
-1122 GQVLLNAAGHF
+1122 GQVSFNAAGKF
-1133 DYLNQGENFNGQFS
+1133 DYLNQGENFKGDFS

-1159 RTNVSVTIEGIND
+1159 RTNVSVTINGIND
-1172 TPILKNFANLKINE
+1172 TPILKDFANLKINE

-1207 LRFDAPVNNAA
+1207 LRFDEMANKAA
-1218 YIAGSSGGRFIVSQ
+1218 FIEGSNKGRFIVSE
-1232 GGGAVA
+1232 GGGSIA

-1250 GEKAI
+1250 GEKTI

-1264 LRSATATGQL
+1264 LRNATATGQL

-1317 VDRNDLLSIKQ
+1317 ADRNDLLSIKE
-1328 MQGTGLSTT
+1328 MQSTT
-1337 VADLQGSLGSAGA
+1337 AN
-1350 PAGSGLVM
+1350 SGLVM

-1364 QILSLGVS
+1364 QVLNLGVS
-1372 TAPVSADGSGFN
+1372 NAAGFN
-1384 FNKGGSNG
+1384 FNMGGQNG
-1392 AAVTSYNQYD
+1392 AATTSYNEYD
-1402 KLDDGESAFEKLD
+1402 KLDDGESAFEKID
-1415 VVYKDNSG
+1415 VVYKDISG
-1423 ATVTAPVTLEIQGH
+1423 ATVTAPITLEIQGR

-1443 IDGVSTNLNALTPDS
+1443 INGLSTNLNALTPDS

-1471 AQLLGNSFYDVDGD
+1471 QQLLGTAFYDVDGD
-1485 QLSVTEVKVLEG
+1485 PLNVTELKVLEG
-1497 DGKITA
+1497 GGKVTA
-1503 VSGQPGTWQYLPSHA
+1503 VAGGWQYMPSQA

-1528 DGTASLS
+1528 DGTATLN
-1535 ANANLSV
+1535 ANANLTV

-1551 VDWAMVKDSAGGW
+1551 VNWAMVKDASGGW
-1564 SVQNPDRTTGTVQM
+1564 SVVNPDRSSGSVQM

-1592 NYINSYLPEGYAAV
+1592 NYVNSYLPEGYAAV

-1615 AAGQSGTASNGG
+1615 ADGQGG
-1627 HWQFDL
+1627 GQWQFDL

-1666 TSLLTEVDV
+1666 TELLTEVDV
-1675 IKLETELYDS
+1675 IKLETELYNS
-1685 TDAGTWRQVDIN
+1685 IDAGSWRQVDIN

-1708 TVLAASG
+1708 TVLATSG

-1726 LLFEGNTSSKDT
+1726 LLFEGNSSSKET
-1738 AVLDGNTHLLTNND
+1738 AVLDVNTRLLTNND
-1752 GTQAYALEGYR
+1752 GTEAYALEGYK

-1777 FVETANTS
+1777 FVETTNTS
-1785 KADYVTQVF
+1785 KADFVTQVF
-1794 DHAGQALGV
+1794 DNDGHALGV

-1811 FNAATQLGAQLTSAQ
+1811 FNAATQLGAQLTNAQ
-1826 VALEASQ
+1826 ITLENSQ
-1833 DPNHIIL
+1833 DPNHTIPI
-1840 VDPNKNQANP
+1840 DPNNIQTNA

>member
-1 MALTTTTNG
+1 MALTTTTSG
-10 SVLLGSPNAES
+10 SVLIGSPNAES
-21 FGSSQTAS
+21 FGTSQTAS

-43 NAYTALYGGA
+43 NAYTALYSGA
-53 ITDYAF
+53 ITDYTF
-59 STGLDDAGNRVLFIQ
+59 STGLNDSGNRVLFIQ
-74 DVRSGSPDGLD
+74 DVRIGSPDGLD
-85 QYQGSGSLGFGFN
+85 QYQGSGSLGFRFN
-98 PSISPSGQSIDLRT
+98 PDISASGQSIDLR
-112 AASLLAVLP
+112 AAADLLAVLP

-144 FDALQN
+144 FDAIQN

-189 FDSLGAGEHANESF
+189 FDSLGAGERANESF

-218 VDVEITGVNDAP
+218 VDVQITGVNDAP

-242 QSLSFNPLGNDS
+242 QSISFNPLSNDS
-254 DIDHNDSIHIVGVS
+254 DIDHNDSIQITGVS
-268 SQQGNAGIVGIGA
+268 SQQGNAGIVGIGL
-281 DGKTLTYTAAGHFD
+281 DGKTLTYTAAGKFD
-295 AIPKGQATSET
+295 WIPRGQATSET
-306 FTYTVAD
+306 FTYTIAD
-313 EAGLTS
+313 KAGATS

-332 KPLVVSDTIA
+332 KPVVVNDTIA

-353 AGNDKDPDQGDKV
+353 AGNDTDPDQGDKV

-388 EVTYTAINHF
+388 QVTYSAINHF

-403 GGTAQET
+403 GGIAQET

-434 NDAPVAVNDAIEVT
+434 NDAPVAVNDAIQVT
-448 EDSNLTFK
+448 EDSNLTFT

-491 EVEYKTNGAFDELPV
+491 DIEYKTNGAFEELPV

-515 YEVADSLNAKDQ
+515 YEVADNLNAKDQ

-540 PVATRDTASVSED
+540 PVANIDTAMVSED
-553 QSVVIDAVANDT
+553 QSIVIDPIANDS

-588 TTSAGRV
+588 TISAGRV

-620 KDNNGGYAT
+620 KDNNGGFAT

-639 NDAPNANPD
+639 NDNPVANPD
-648 TYAVN
+648 SFSVSQGASVN
-653 QGGSISVLPASNDT
+653 INPVSNDT
-667 DVDHGDVLKVSEV
+667 DVDNGDVLKVSAV
-680 HSRPGAKGSVSLD
+680 NNRPGAKGAVSVD
-693 GNGNVTYSAV
+693 GNGNVSYSAV
-703 TGFEGLAQG
+703 SGFEYLAKG

-724 DKYGGI
+724 DKYGGSNR
-730 DHGQATVT
+730 GQATVT
-738 ITGGND
+738 ITGVND
-744 APVAVDDQI
+744 APVAADDQI

-772 RDVDHADTLKV
+772 RDVDNRDSLKV
-783 TAASDASGSN
+783 SAASDAPGNN
-793 SRGALSIESSSGR
+793 SRGALSFESSSGR

-830 TVTDSKGVSST
+830 TVTDKEGASSS
-841 AQANVHI
+841 AQANVRI

-857 VDDTLALKQGEST
+857 VNDTLALKQGEST
-870 SFNPAG
+870 SSFNPAA

-881 DNGDTRRVIGVINP
+881 DNGDTRRVIAVINP

-900 QASLD
+900 QATLNTINNT
-905 PVSHAVSYT
+905 VSYT

-933 YTVEDRYN
+933 YIVEDRYN
-941 GSDRGDVSVTVT
+941 GSDRGDVSVTIT
-953 GVNDAPEVV
+953 GVNDAPEAVD
-962 NDVVKVAAGQSL
+962 DVVKVGAGQSL
-974 RFDPTVNDRDVDQG
+974 RFDPTSNDRDVDQG
-988 DVLHVSSATLGSLAR
+988 DALRVSSVSLGSLAR
-1003 GAISIGSDGKLFY
+1003 GAISIDADGKLFY
-1016 ESNGKFDYLPQ
+1016 ESSGKFDFLPQ
-1027 GSSAVETVDYTISDT
+1027 GSSAVETVNYTISDK

-1064 HSDSFS
+1064 QIDSFS
-1070 LKEDQAI
+1070 LLEDQAI
-1077 AVEDLLLANDTDID
+1077 AVEDILLANDTDID
-1091 QGDIRTIKQ
+1091 QGDKRSIKD
-1100 VSTLTGVGPD
+1100 VSGLTGQAPD
-1110 GTSYSDIVKLTN
+1110 GTTKSYSDVIKLTN
-1122 GQVLLNAAGHF
+1122 GQVSFNAAGKF
-1133 DYLNQGENFNGQFS
+1133 DYLNQGENFKGDFS

-1159 RTNVSVTIEGIND
+1159 RTNVSVTINGIND
-1172 TPILKNFANLKINE
+1172 TPILKDFANLKINE

-1207 LRFDAPVNNAA
+1207 LRFDEMANKAA
-1218 YIAGSSGGRFIVSQ
+1218 FIEGSNKGRFIVSE
-1232 GGGAVA
+1232 GGGSIA

-1250 GEKAI
+1250 GEKTI

-1264 LRSATATGQL
+1264 LRNATATGQL

-1317 VDRNDLLSIKQ
+1317 ADRNDLLSIKE
-1328 MQGTGLSTT
+1328 MQSTT
-1337 VADLQGSLGSAGA
+1337 AN
-1350 PAGSGLVM
+1350 SGLVM

-1364 QILSLGVS
+1364 QVLNLGVS
-1372 TAPVSADGSGFN
+1372 NAAGFN
-1384 FNKGGSNG
+1384 FNMGGQNG
-1392 AAVTSYNQYD
+1392 AATTSYNEYD
-1402 KLDDGESAFEKLD
+1402 KLDDGESAFEKID
-1415 VVYKDNSG
+1415 VVYKDISG
-1423 ATVTAPVTLEIQGH
+1423 ATVTAPITLEIQGR

-1443 IDGVSTNLNALTPDS
+1443 INGLSTNLNALTPDS

-1471 AQLLGNSFYDVDGD
+1471 QQLLGTAFYDVDGD
-1485 QLSVTEVKVLEG
+1485 PLNVTELKVLEG
-1497 DGKITA
+1497 GGKVTA
-1503 VSGQPGTWQYLPSHA
+1503 VAGGWQYMPSQA

-1528 DGTASLS
+1528 DGTATLN
-1535 ANANLSV
+1535 ANANLTV

-1551 VDWAMVKDSAGGW
+1551 VNWAMVKDASGGW
-1564 SVQNPDRTTGTVQM
+1564 SVVNPDRSSGSVQM

-1592 NYINSYLPEGYAAV
+1592 NYVNSYLPEGYAAV

-1615 AAGQSGTASNGG
+1615 ADGQGG
-1627 HWQFDL
+1627 GQWQFDL

-1666 TSLLTEVDV
+1666 TELLTEVDV
-1675 IKLETELYDS
+1675 IKLETELYNS
-1685 TDAGTWRQVDIN
+1685 IDAGSWRQVDIN

-1708 TVLAASG
+1708 TVLATSG

-1726 LLFEGNTSSKDT
+1726 LLFEGNSSSKET
-1738 AVLDGNTHLLTNND
+1738 AVLDVNTRLLTNND
-1752 GTQAYALEGYR
+1752 GTEAYALEGYK

-1777 FVETANTS
+1777 FVETTNTS
-1785 KADYVTQVF
+1785 KADFVTQVF
-1794 DHAGQALGV
+1794 DNDGHALGV

-1811 FNAATQLGAQLTSAQ
+1811 FNAATKLGADLTNAQ
-1826 VALEASQ
+1826 ITLENSQ
-1833 DPNHIIL
+1833 DPNHTTLIN
-1840 VDPNKNQANP
+1840 PNNNNTNA

>member
-1 MALTTTTNG
+1 MALTTTTSG
-10 SVLLGSPNAES
+10 SVLIGSPNAES
-21 FGSSQTAS
+21 FGTSQTAS

-43 NAYTALYGGA
+43 NAYTALYSGA

-59 STGLDDAGNRVLFIQ
+59 STGLNDSGNRVLFIQ
-74 DVRSGSPDGLD
+74 DVRIGSPDGLD
-85 QYQGSGSLGFGFN
+85 QYQGSGSLGFRFN
-98 PSISPSGQSIDLRT
+98 PDISASGQSIDLR
-112 AASLLAVLP
+112 AAADLLAVLP

-144 FDALQN
+144 FDAIQN

-189 FDSLGAGEHANESF
+189 FDSLGAGERANESF

-218 VDVEITGVNDAP
+218 VDVQITGVNDAP

-242 QSLSFNPLGNDS
+242 QSISFNPLSNDS
-254 DIDHNDSIHIVGVS
+254 DIDHNDSIQITGVS
-268 SQQGNAGIVGIGA
+268 SQQGNAGIVGIGL
-281 DGKTLTYTAAGHFD
+281 DGKTLTYTAAGKFD
-295 AIPKGQATSET
+295 WIPRGQATSEI
-306 FTYTVAD
+306 FTYTIAD
-313 EAGLTS
+313 KAGATS

-332 KPLVVSDTIA
+332 KPVVVNDTIA

-353 AGNDKDPDQGDKV
+353 AGNDTDPDQGDKV

-388 EVTYTAINHF
+388 QVTYSAINHF

-403 GGTAQET
+403 GGIAQET

-434 NDAPVAVNDAIEVT
+434 NDAPVAVNDAIQVT
-448 EDSNLTFK
+448 EDSNLTFT

-491 EVEYKTNGAFDELPV
+491 DIEYKTNGAFEELPV

-515 YEVADSLNAKDQ
+515 YEVADNLNAKDQ

-540 PVATRDTASVSED
+540 PVANIDTAMVSED
-553 QSVVIDAVANDT
+553 QSIVIDPIANDS

-588 TTSAGRV
+588 TISAGRV

-620 KDNNGGYAT
+620 KDNNGGFAT

-639 NDAPNANPD
+639 NDNPVANPD
-648 TYAVN
+648 SFSVSQGASVN
-653 QGGSISVLPASNDT
+653 INPVSNDT
-667 DVDHGDVLKVSEV
+667 DVDNGDVLKVSAV
-680 HSRPGAKGSVSLD
+680 NNRPGAKGAVSVD
-693 GNGNVTYSAV
+693 GNGNVSYSAV
-703 TGFEGLAQG
+703 SGFEYLAKG

-724 DKYGGI
+724 DKYGGSNR
-730 DHGQATVT
+730 GQATVT
-738 ITGGND
+738 ITGVND
-744 APVAVDDQI
+744 APVAADDQI

-772 RDVDHADTLKV
+772 RDVDNRDSLKV
-783 TAASDASGSN
+783 SAASDAPGNN
-793 SRGALSIESSSGR
+793 SRGALSFESSSGR

-830 TVTDSKGVSST
+830 TVTDKEGASSS
-841 AQANVHI
+841 AQANVRI

-857 VDDTLALKQGEST
+857 VNDTLALKQGEST
-870 SFNPAG
+870 SSFNPAA

-881 DNGDTRRVIGVINP
+881 DNGDTRRVIAVINP

-900 QASLD
+900 QATLNTINNT
-905 PVSHAVSYT
+905 VSYT

-933 YTVEDRYN
+933 YIVEDRYN
-941 GSDRGDVSVTVT
+941 GSDRGDVSVTIT
-953 GVNDAPEVV
+953 GVNDAPEAVD
-962 NDVVKVAAGQSL
+962 DVVKVGAGQSL
-974 RFDPTVNDRDVDQG
+974 RFDPTSNDRDVDQG
-988 DVLHVSSATLGSLAR
+988 DALRVSSVSLGSLAR
-1003 GAISIGSDGKLFY
+1003 GAISIDADGKLFY
-1016 ESNGKFDYLPQ
+1016 ESSGKFDFLPQ
-1027 GSSAVETVDYTISDT
+1027 GSSAVETVNYTISDK

-1064 HSDSFS
+1064 QIDSFS
-1070 LKEDQAI
+1070 LLEDQAI
-1077 AVEDLLLANDTDID
+1077 AVEDILLANDTDID
-1091 QGDIRTIKQ
+1091 QGDKRSIKD
-1100 VSTLTGVGPD
+1100 VSGLTGQAPD
-1110 GTSYSDIVKLTN
+1110 GTTKSYSDVIKLTN
-1122 GQVLLNAAGHF
+1122 GQVSFNAAGKF
-1133 DYLNQGENFNGQFS
+1133 DYLNQGENFKGDFS

-1159 RTNVSVTIEGIND
+1159 RTNVSVTINGIND
-1172 TPILKNFANLKINE
+1172 TPILKDFANLKINE

-1207 LRFDAPVNNAA
+1207 LRFDEMANKAA
-1218 YIAGSSGGRFIVSQ
+1218 FIEGSNKGRFIVSE
-1232 GGGAVA
+1232 GGGSIA

-1250 GEKAI
+1250 GEKTI

-1264 LRSATATGQL
+1264 LRNATATGQL

-1317 VDRNDLLSIKQ
+1317 ADRNDLLSIKE
-1328 MQGTGLSTT
+1328 MQSTT
-1337 VADLQGSLGSAGA
+1337 AN
-1350 PAGSGLVM
+1350 SGLVM

-1364 QILSLGVS
+1364 QVLNLGVS
-1372 TAPVSADGSGFN
+1372 NAAGFN
-1384 FNKGGSNG
+1384 FNMGGQNG
-1392 AAVTSYNQYD
+1392 AATTSYNEYD
-1402 KLDDGESAFEKLD
+1402 KLDDGESAFEKID
-1415 VVYKDNSG
+1415 VVYKDISG
-1423 ATVTAPVTLEIQGH
+1423 ATVTAPITLEIQGR

-1443 IDGVSTNLNALTPDS
+1443 INGLSTNLNALTPDS

-1471 AQLLGNSFYDVDGD
+1471 QQLLGTAFYDVDGD
-1485 QLSVTEVKVLEG
+1485 PLNVTELKVLEG
-1497 DGKITA
+1497 GGKVTA
-1503 VSGQPGTWQYLPSHA
+1503 VAGGWQYMPSQA

-1528 DGTASLS
+1528 DGTATLN
-1535 ANANLSV
+1535 ANANLTV

-1551 VDWAMVKDSAGGW
+1551 VNWAMVKDASGGW
-1564 SVQNPDRTTGTVQM
+1564 SVVNPDRSSGSVQM

-1592 NYINSYLPEGYAAV
+1592 NYVNSYLPEGYAAV

-1615 AAGQSGTASNGG
+1615 ADGQGG
-1627 HWQFDL
+1627 GQWQFDL

-1666 TSLLTEVDV
+1666 TELLTEVDV
-1675 IKLETELYDS
+1675 IKLETELYNS
-1685 TDAGTWRQVDIN
+1685 IDAGSWRQVDIN

-1708 TVLAASG
+1708 TVLATSG

-1726 LLFEGNTSSKDT
+1726 LLFEGNSSSKET
-1738 AVLDGNTHLLTNND
+1738 AVLDVNTRLLTNND
-1752 GTQAYALEGYR
+1752 GTEAYALEGYK

-1777 FVETANTS
+1777 FVETTNTS
-1785 KADYVTQVF
+1785 KADFVTQVF
-1794 DHAGQALGV
+1794 DNDGHALGV

-1811 FNAATQLGAQLTSAQ
+1811 FNAATKLGADLTNAQ
-1826 VALEASQ
+1826 ITLENSQ
-1833 DPNHIIL
+1833 DPNHTTLIN
-1840 VDPNKNQANP
+1840 PNNNNTNA

>member
-1 MALTTTTNG
+1 MALTTTTSG
-10 SVLLGSPNAES
+10 SVLIGSPNAES
-21 FGSSQTAS
+21 FGTSQTAS

-43 NAYTALYGGA
+43 NAYTALYSGA

-59 STGLDDAGNRVLFIQ
+59 STGLNDSGNRVLFIQ
-74 DVRSGSPDGLD
+74 DVRIGSPDGLD
-85 QYQGSGSLGFGFN
+85 QYQGSGSLGFRFN
-98 PSISPSGQSIDLRT
+98 PDISASGQSIDLR
-112 AASLLAVLP
+112 AAADLLAVLP

-144 FDALQN
+144 FDAIQN

-189 FDSLGAGEHANESF
+189 FDSLGAGERANESF
-203 TYVVSDGRGGSDEGR
+203 TYVVSDGRGGSDEGS
-218 VDVEITGVNDAP
+218 VDVQITGVNDAP

-242 QSLSFNPLGNDS
+242 QSISFNPLSNDS
-254 DIDHNDSIHIVGVS
+254 DIDHNDSIQITGVS
-268 SQQGNAGIVGIGA
+268 SQQGNAGIVGIGL
-281 DGKTLTYTAAGHFD
+281 DGKTLTYTAAGKFD
-295 AIPKGQATSET
+295 WIPRGQATSET
-306 FTYTVAD
+306 FTYTIAD
-313 EAGLTS
+313 KAGATS

-332 KPLVVSDTIA
+332 KPVVVNDTIA

-353 AGNDKDPDQGDKV
+353 AGNDTDPDQGDKV

-388 EVTYTAINHF
+388 QVTYSAINHF

-403 GGTAQET
+403 GGIAQET

-448 EDSNLTFK
+448 ENNNLTFT

-462 EVDQGDSIRTVSVS
+462 EVDTGDSIRTVSVS

-491 EVEYKTNGAFDELPV
+491 DIEYKTNGAFEELPV

-515 YEVADSLNAKDQ
+515 YEVADNLNAKDQ

-540 PVATRDTASVSED
+540 PVANIDTAMVSED
-553 QSVVIDAVANDT
+553 QSIVIDPIANDS

-588 TTSAGRV
+588 TISAGRV

-620 KDNNGGYAT
+620 KDNNGGFAT

-639 NDAPNANPD
+639 NDNPVANPD
-648 TYAVN
+648 SFSVSQGASVN
-653 QGGSISVLPASNDT
+653 INPVSNDT
-667 DVDHGDVLKVSEV
+667 DVDNGDVLKVSAV
-680 HSRPGAKGSVSLD
+680 NNRPGAKGAVSVD
-693 GNGNVTYSAV
+693 GNGNVSYSAV
-703 TGFEGLAQG
+703 SGFEYLAKG

-724 DKYGGI
+724 DKYGGSNR
-730 DHGQATVT
+730 GQATVT
-738 ITGGND
+738 ITGVND
-744 APVAVDDQI
+744 APVAADDQI

-772 RDVDHADTLKV
+772 RDVDNRDSLKV
-783 TAASDASGSN
+783 SAASDAPGNN
-793 SRGALSIESSSGR
+793 SRGALSFESSSGR

-830 TVTDSKGVSST
+830 TVTDKEGASSS
-841 AQANVHI
+841 AQANVRI

-857 VDDTLALKQGEST
+857 VNDTLALKQGEST
-870 SFNPAG
+870 SSFNPAA

-881 DNGDTRRVIGVINP
+881 DNGDTRRVIAVINP

-900 QASLD
+900 QATLNTINNT
-905 PVSHAVSYT
+905 VSYT

-933 YTVEDRYN
+933 YIVEDRYN
-941 GSDRGDVSVTVT
+941 GSDRGDVSVTIT
-953 GVNDAPEVV
+953 GVNDAPEAVD
-962 NDVVKVAAGQSL
+962 DVVKVGAGQSL
-974 RFDPTVNDRDVDQG
+974 RFDPTSNDRDVDQG
-988 DVLHVSSATLGSLAR
+988 DALRVSSVSLGSLAR
-1003 GAISIGSDGKLFY
+1003 GAISIDADGKLFY
-1016 ESNGKFDYLPQ
+1016 ESSGKFDFLPQ
-1027 GSSAVETVDYTISDT
+1027 GSSAVETVNYTISDK

-1064 HSDSFS
+1064 QIDSFS
-1070 LKEDQAI
+1070 LLEDQAI
-1077 AVEDLLLANDTDID
+1077 AVEDILLANDTDID
-1091 QGDIRTIKQ
+1091 QGDKRSIKD
-1100 VSTLTGVGPD
+1100 VSGLTGQAPD
-1110 GTSYSDIVKLTN
+1110 GTTKSYSDVIKLTN
-1122 GQVLLNAAGHF
+1122 GQVSFNAAGKF
-1133 DYLNQGENFNGQFS
+1133 DYLNQGENFKGDFS

-1159 RTNVSVTIEGIND
+1159 RTNVSVTINGIND
-1172 TPILKNFANLKINE
+1172 TPILKDFANLKINE

-1207 LRFDAPVNNAA
+1207 LRFDEMANKAA
-1218 YIAGSSGGRFIVSQ
+1218 FIEGSNKGRFIVSE
-1232 GGGAVA
+1232 GGGSIA

-1250 GEKAI
+1250 GEKTI

-1264 LRSATATGQL
+1264 LRNATATGQL

-1317 VDRNDLLSIKQ
+1317 VDRNDLLSIKE
-1328 MQGTGLSTT
+1328 MQSTT
-1337 VADLQGSLGSAGA
+1337 AN
-1350 PAGSGLVM
+1350 SGLVM

-1364 QILSLGVS
+1364 QVLNLGVS
-1372 TAPVSADGSGFN
+1372 NAAGFN
-1384 FNKGGSNG
+1384 FNMGGQNG
-1392 AAVTSYNQYD
+1392 AATTSYNEYD
-1402 KLDDGESAFEKLD
+1402 KLDDGESAFEKID
-1415 VVYKDNSG
+1415 VVYKDISG
-1423 ATVTAPVTLEIQGH
+1423 ATVTAPITLEIQGR

-1443 IDGVSTNLNALTPDS
+1443 INGLSTNLNALTPDS

-1471 AQLLGNSFYDVDGD
+1471 QQLLGTAFYDVDGD
-1485 QLSVTEVKVLEG
+1485 PLNVTELKVLEG
-1497 DGKITA
+1497 GGKVTA
-1503 VSGQPGTWQYLPSHA
+1503 VAGGWQYMPSQA

-1528 DGTASLS
+1528 DGTATLN
-1535 ANANLSV
+1535 ANANLTV

-1551 VDWAMVKDSAGGW
+1551 VNWAMVKDASGGW
-1564 SVQNPDRTTGTVQM
+1564 SVVNPDRSSGSVQM

-1592 NYINSYLPEGYAAV
+1592 NYVNSYLPEGYAAV

-1615 AAGQSGTASNGG
+1615 AAGQGG
-1627 HWQFDL
+1627 GQWQFDL

-1666 TSLLTEVDV
+1666 TELLTEVDV
-1675 IKLETELYDS
+1675 IKLETELYNS
-1685 TDAGTWRQVDIN
+1685 IDAGSWRQVDIN

-1708 TVLAASG
+1708 TVLATSG

-1726 LLFEGNTSSKDT
+1726 LLFEGNSSSKET
-1738 AVLDGNTHLLTNND
+1738 AVLDVNTRLLTNND
-1752 GTQAYALEGYR
+1752 GTEAYALEGYR

-1777 FVETANTS
+1777 FKETTNTS
-1785 KADYVTQVF
+1785 KEDFVTQVF
-1794 DHAGQALGV
+1794 DNDGHALGV

-1811 FNAATQLGAQLTSAQ
+1811 FNAATKLGADLTNAQ
-1826 VALEASQ
+1826 ITLENSQ
-1833 DPNHIIL
+1833 DPNHTTLIN
-1840 VDPNKNQANP
+1840 PNNNNTNA

>member
-10 SVLLGSPNAES
+10 SVLIGSPNAES
-21 FGSSQTAS
+21 FGTSQTAS

-43 NAYTALYGGA
+43 NAYTALYSGA

-59 STGLDDAGNRVLFIQ
+59 STGLNDSGNRVLFIQ
-74 DVRSGSPDGLD
+74 DVRIGSPDGLD
-85 QYQGSGSLGFGFN
+85 QYQGSGSLGFRFN
-98 PSISPSGQSIDLRT
+98 PDISASGQSIDLR
-112 AASLLAVLP
+112 AAADLLAVLP

-144 FDALQN
+144 FDAIQN

-189 FDSLGAGEHANESF
+189 FDSLGAGERANESF
-203 TYVVSDGRGGSDEGR
+203 TYVVSDGRGGSDEGS
-218 VDVEITGVNDAP
+218 VDVQITGVNDAP

-242 QSLSFNPLGNDS
+242 QSISFNPLSNDS
-254 DIDHNDSIHIVGVS
+254 DIDHNDSIQITDVS
-268 SQQGNAGIVGIGA
+268 SQQGNAGIVGIGL
-281 DGKTLTYTAAGHFD
+281 DGKTLTYTAAGKFD
-295 AIPKGQATSET
+295 SIPRGQATSET
-306 FTYTVAD
+306 FTYTIAD
-313 EAGLTS
+313 KAGATS

-332 KPLVVSDTIA
+332 KPVVVNDTIA

-353 AGNDKDPDQGDKV
+353 AGNDTDPDQGDKV

-388 EVTYTAINHF
+388 QVTYSAINHF

-403 GGTAQET
+403 GGIAQET

-448 EDSNLTFK
+448 ENNNLTFT

-462 EVDQGDSIRTVSVS
+462 EVDTGDSIRTVSVS

-491 EVEYKTNGAFDELPV
+491 DIEYKTNGAFEELPV

-515 YEVADSLNAKDQ
+515 YEVADNLNAKDQ

-540 PVATRDTASVSED
+540 PVANIDTAMVSED
-553 QSVVIDAVANDT
+553 QSIVIDPIANDS

-620 KDNNGGYAT
+620 KDNNGGFAT

-639 NDAPNANPD
+639 NDNPVANPD
-648 TYAVN
+648 SFSVSQGASVN
-653 QGGSISVLPASNDT
+653 INPVSNDT
-667 DVDHGDVLKVSEV
+667 DVDNGDVLKVSAV
-680 HSRPGAKGSVSLD
+680 NNRPGAKGAVSVD
-693 GNGNVTYSAV
+693 GNGNVSYSAV
-703 TGFEGLAQG
+703 SGFEYLAKG

-724 DKYGGI
+724 DKYGGSNR
-730 DHGQATVT
+730 GQATVT

-744 APVAVDDQI
+744 APVAADDQI

-772 RDVDHADTLKV
+772 RDVDNRDSLKV
-783 TAASDASGSN
+783 SAASDAPGNN
-793 SRGALSIESSSGR
+793 SRGALSFESSSGR

-830 TVTDSKGVSST
+830 TVTDKEGASSS
-841 AQANVHI
+841 AQANVRI

-857 VDDTLALKQGEST
+857 VNDTLALKQGEST
-870 SFNPAG
+870 SSFNPAA

-900 QASLD
+900 QATLNTINNT
-905 PVSHAVSYT
+905 VSYT

-941 GSDRGDVSVTVT
+941 GSDRGDVSVTIT
-953 GVNDAPEVV
+953 GVNDAPEAVD
-962 NDVVKVAAGQSL
+962 DVVKVGAGQSL
-974 RFDPTVNDRDVDQG
+974 RFDPTSNDRDVDQG
-988 DVLHVSSATLGSLAR
+988 DALRVSSVSLGNLAR

-1016 ESNGKFDYLPQ
+1016 ESSGKFDFLPQ
-1027 GSSAVETVDYTISDT
+1027 GSSAVETVNYTISDK

-1064 HSDSFS
+1064 QIDSFS
-1070 LKEDQAI
+1070 LLEDQAI
-1077 AVEDLLLANDTDID
+1077 AVEDILLANDTDID
-1091 QGDIRTIKQ
+1091 QGDKRSIKD
-1100 VSTLTGVGPD
+1100 VSGLTGQAPD
-1110 GTSYSDIVKLTN
+1110 GTTKSYSDVIKLTN
-1122 GQVLLNAAGHF
+1122 GQVSFNAAGKF
-1133 DYLNQGENFNGQFS
+1133 DYLNQGENFKGDFS

-1159 RTNVSVTIEGIND
+1159 RTNVSVTINGIND
-1172 TPILKNFANLKINE
+1172 TPILKDFANLKINE

-1207 LRFDAPVNNAA
+1207 LRFDEMANKAA
-1218 YIAGSSGGRFIVSQ
+1218 FIEGSNKGRFIVSE
-1232 GGGAVA
+1232 GGGSIA

-1250 GEKAI
+1250 GEKTI

-1264 LRSATATGQL
+1264 LRNATATGQL

-1317 VDRNDLLSIKQ
+1317 VDRNDLLSIKE
-1328 MQGTGLSTT
+1328 MQSTT
-1337 VADLQGSLGSAGA
+1337 AN
-1350 PAGSGLVM
+1350 SGLMM

-1364 QILSLGVS
+1364 QVLNLGVS
-1372 TAPVSADGSGFN
+1372 NAAGFN
-1384 FNKGGSNG
+1384 FNMGGQNG
-1392 AAVTSYNQYD
+1392 AATTSYNEYD
-1402 KLDDGESAFEKLD
+1402 KLDDGESAFEKID
-1415 VVYKDNSG
+1415 VVYKDISG
-1423 ATVTAPVTLEIQGH
+1423 ATVTAPITLEIQGR

-1443 IDGVSTNLNALTPDS
+1443 INGLSTNLNALTPDS

-1471 AQLLGNSFYDVDGD
+1471 QQLLGTAFYDVDGD
-1485 QLSVTEVKVLEG
+1485 PLNVTELKVLEG
-1497 DGKITA
+1497 GGKVTA
-1503 VSGQPGTWQYLPSHA
+1503 VAGGWQYMPSQA

-1528 DGTASLS
+1528 DGTATLS
-1535 ANANLSV
+1535 ANANLTV

-1551 VDWAMVKDSAGGW
+1551 VNWAMVKDASGGW
-1564 SVQNPDRTTGTVQM
+1564 SVVNPDRSSGSVQM

-1592 NYINSYLPEGYAAV
+1592 NYVNSYLPEGYAAV

-1615 AAGQSGTASNGG
+1615 AAGQGG
-1627 HWQFDL
+1627 GQWQFDL

-1666 TSLLTEVDV
+1666 TELLTEVDV
-1675 IKLETELYDS
+1675 IKLETELYNS
-1685 TDAGTWRQVDIN
+1685 IDAGSWRQVDIN

-1726 LLFEGNTSSKDT
+1726 LLFEGNSSSKET
-1738 AVLDGNTHLLTNND
+1738 AVLDVNTRLLTNND
-1752 GTQAYALEGYR
+1752 GTEAYALEGYR

-1777 FVETANTS
+1777 FKETTNTS
-1785 KADYVTQVF
+1785 KEDFVTQVF
-1794 DHAGQALGV
+1794 DNDGHALGV

-1811 FNAATQLGAQLTSAQ
+1811 FNAATKLGADLTNAQ
-1826 VALEASQ
+1826 ITLENSQ
-1833 DPNHIIL
+1833 DPNHTTLIN
-1840 VDPNKNQANP
+1840 PNNNNTNA

>member
-1 MALTTTTNG
+1 MALTTTTSG
-10 SVLLGSPNAES
+10 SVLIGSPNAES
-21 FGSSQTAS
+21 FGTSQTAS

-43 NAYTALYGGA
+43 NAYTALYSGA

-59 STGLDDAGNRVLFIQ
+59 STGLNDSGNRVLFIQ
-74 DVRSGSPDGLD
+74 DVRIGSPDGLD
-85 QYQGSGSLGFGFN
+85 QYQGSGSLGFRFN
-98 PSISPSGQSIDLRT
+98 PDISASGQSIDLR
-112 AASLLAVLP
+112 AAADLLAVLP

-144 FDALQN
+144 FDAIQN

-189 FDSLGAGEHANESF
+189 FDSLGAGERANESF

-218 VDVEITGVNDAP
+218 VDVQITGVNDAP

-242 QSLSFNPLGNDS
+242 QSISFNPLSNDS
-254 DIDHNDSIHIVGVS
+254 DIDHNDSIQITGVS
-268 SQQGNAGIVGIGA
+268 SQQGNAGIVGIGL
-281 DGKTLTYTAAGHFD
+281 DGKTLTYTAAGKFD
-295 AIPKGQATSET
+295 WIPRGQATSET
-306 FTYTVAD
+306 FTYTIAD
-313 EAGLTS
+313 KAGATS

-332 KPLVVSDTIA
+332 KPVVVNDTIA

-353 AGNDKDPDQGDKV
+353 AGNDTDPDQGDKV

-388 EVTYTAINHF
+388 QVTYSAINHF

-403 GGTAQET
+403 GGIAQET

-434 NDAPVAVNDAIEVT
+434 NDAPVAVNDAIQVT
-448 EDSNLTFK
+448 EDSNLTFT

-491 EVEYKTNGAFDELPV
+491 DIEYKTNGAFEELPV

-515 YEVADSLNAKDQ
+515 YEVADNLNAKDQ

-540 PVATRDTASVSED
+540 PVANIDTAMVSED
-553 QSVVIDAVANDT
+553 QSIVIDPIANDS

-588 TTSAGRV
+588 TISAGRV

-620 KDNNGGYAT
+620 KDNNGGFAT

-639 NDAPNANPD
+639 NDNPVANPD
-648 TYAVN
+648 SFSVSQGASVN
-653 QGGSISVLPASNDT
+653 INPVSNDT
-667 DVDHGDVLKVSEV
+667 DVDNGDVLKVSAV
-680 HSRPGAKGSVSLD
+680 NNRPGAKGAVSVD
-693 GNGNVTYSAV
+693 GNGNVSYSAV
-703 TGFEGLAQG
+703 SGFEYLAKG

-724 DKYGGI
+724 DKYGGSNR
-730 DHGQATVT
+730 GQATVT
-738 ITGGND
+738 ITGVND
-744 APVAVDDQI
+744 APVAADDQI

-772 RDVDHADTLKV
+772 RDVDNRDSLKV
-783 TAASDASGSN
+783 SAASDAPGNN
-793 SRGALSIESSSGR
+793 SRGALSFESSSGR

-830 TVTDSKGVSST
+830 TVTDKEGASSS
-841 AQANVHI
+841 AQANVRI

-857 VDDTLALKQGEST
+857 VNDTLALKQGEST
-870 SFNPAG
+870 SSFNPAA

-881 DNGDTRRVIGVINP
+881 DNGDTRRVIAVINP

-900 QASLD
+900 QATLNTINNT
-905 PVSHAVSYT
+905 VSYT

-933 YTVEDRYN
+933 YIVEDRYN
-941 GSDRGDVSVTVT
+941 GSDRGDVSVTIT
-953 GVNDAPEVV
+953 GVNDAPEAVD
-962 NDVVKVAAGQSL
+962 DVVKVGAGQSL
-974 RFDPTVNDRDVDQG
+974 RFDPTSNDRDVDQG
-988 DVLHVSSATLGSLAR
+988 DALRVSSVSLGSLAR
-1003 GAISIGSDGKLFY
+1003 GAISIDADGKLFY
-1016 ESNGKFDYLPQ
+1016 ESSGKFDFLPQ
-1027 GSSAVETVDYTISDT
+1027 GSSAVETVNYTISDK

-1064 HSDSFS
+1064 QIDSFS
-1070 LKEDQAI
+1070 LLEDQAI
-1077 AVEDLLLANDTDID
+1077 AVEDILLANDTDID
-1091 QGDIRTIKQ
+1091 QGDKRSIKD
-1100 VSTLTGVGPD
+1100 VSGLTGQAPD
-1110 GTSYSDIVKLTN
+1110 GTTKSYSDVIKLTN
-1122 GQVLLNAAGHF
+1122 GQVSFNAAGKF
-1133 DYLNQGENFNGQFS
+1133 DYLNQGENFKGDFS

-1159 RTNVSVTIEGIND
+1159 RTNVSVTINGIND
-1172 TPILKNFANLKINE
+1172 TPILKDFANLKINE

-1207 LRFDAPVNNAA
+1207 LRFDEMANKAA
-1218 YIAGSSGGRFIVSQ
+1218 FIEGSNKGRFIVSE
-1232 GGGAVA
+1232 GGGSIA

-1250 GEKAI
+1250 GEKTI

-1264 LRSATATGQL
+1264 LRNATATGQL

-1317 VDRNDLLSIKQ
+1317 ADRNDLLSIKE
-1328 MQGTGLSTT
+1328 MQSTT
-1337 VADLQGSLGSAGA
+1337 AN
-1350 PAGSGLVM
+1350 SGLVM

-1364 QILSLGVS
+1364 QVLNLGVS
-1372 TAPVSADGSGFN
+1372 NAAGFN
-1384 FNKGGSNG
+1384 FNMGGQNG
-1392 AAVTSYNQYD
+1392 AATTSYNEYD
-1402 KLDDGESAFEKLD
+1402 KLDDGESAFEKID
-1415 VVYKDNSG
+1415 VVYKDISG
-1423 ATVTAPVTLEIQGH
+1423 ATVTAPITLEIQGR

-1443 IDGVSTNLNALTPDS
+1443 INGLSTNLNALTPDS

-1471 AQLLGNSFYDVDGD
+1471 QQLLGTAFYDVDGD
-1485 QLSVTEVKVLEG
+1485 PLNVTELKVLEG
-1497 DGKITA
+1497 GGKVTA
-1503 VSGQPGTWQYLPSHA
+1503 VAGGWQYMPSQA

-1528 DGTASLS
+1528 DGTATLN
-1535 ANANLSV
+1535 ANANLTV

-1551 VDWAMVKDSAGGW
+1551 VNWAMVKDASGGW
-1564 SVQNPDRTTGTVQM
+1564 SVVNPDRSSGSVQM

-1592 NYINSYLPEGYAAV
+1592 NYVNSYLPEGYAAV

-1615 AAGQSGTASNGG
+1615 AAGQGG
-1627 HWQFDL
+1627 GQWQFDL

-1666 TSLLTEVDV
+1666 TELLTEVDV
-1675 IKLETELYDS
+1675 IKLETELYNS
-1685 TDAGTWRQVDIN
+1685 IDAGSWRQVDIN

-1708 TVLAASG
+1708 TVLATSG

-1726 LLFEGNTSSKDT
+1726 LLFEGNSSSKET
-1738 AVLDGNTHLLTNND
+1738 AVLDVNTRLLTNND
-1752 GTQAYALEGYR
+1752 GTEAYALEGYR

-1777 FVETANTS
+1777 FVETTNTS
-1785 KADYVTQVF
+1785 KADFVTQVF
-1794 DHAGQALGV
+1794 DNDGHALGV

-1811 FNAATQLGAQLTSAQ
+1811 FNAATQLGAQLTNAQ
-1826 VALEASQ
+1826 ITLENSQ
-1833 DPNHIIL
+1833 DPNDTIL
-1840 VDPNKNQANP
+1840 INPNNNQTNT

>member
-1 MALTTTTNG
+1 MALTTTTSG
-10 SVLLGSPNAES
+10 SVLIGSPNAES
-21 FGSSQTAS
+21 FGTSQTAS

-43 NAYTALYGGA
+43 NAYTALYSGA

-59 STGLDDAGNRVLFIQ
+59 STGLNDSGNRVLFIQ
-74 DVRSGSPDGLD
+74 DVRIGSPDGLD
-85 QYQGSGSLGFGFN
+85 QYQGSGSLGFRFN
-98 PSISPSGQSIDLRT
+98 PDISASGQSIDLR
-112 AASLLAVLP
+112 AAADLLAVLP

-144 FDALQN
+144 FDAIQN

-189 FDSLGAGEHANESF
+189 FDSLGAGERANESF

-218 VDVEITGVNDAP
+218 VDVQITGVNDAP

-242 QSLSFNPLGNDS
+242 QSISFNPLSNDS
-254 DIDHNDSIHIVGVS
+254 DIDHNDSIQITGVS
-268 SQQGNAGIVGIGA
+268 SQQGNAGIVGIGL
-281 DGKTLTYTAAGHFD
+281 DGKTLTYTAAGKFD
-295 AIPKGQATSET
+295 WIPRGQATSET
-306 FTYTVAD
+306 FTYTIAD
-313 EAGLTS
+313 KAGATS

-332 KPLVVSDTIA
+332 KPVVVNDTIA

-353 AGNDKDPDQGDKV
+353 AGNDTDPDQGDKV

-388 EVTYTAINHF
+388 QVTYSAINHF

-403 GGTAQET
+403 GGIAQET

-434 NDAPVAVNDAIEVT
+434 NDAPVAVNDAIQVT
-448 EDSNLTFK
+448 EDSNLTFT

-491 EVEYKTNGAFDELPV
+491 DIEYKTNGAFEELPV

-515 YEVADSLNAKDQ
+515 YEVADNLNAKDQ

-540 PVATRDTASVSED
+540 PVANIDTAMVSED
-553 QSVVIDAVANDT
+553 QSIVIDPIANDS

-588 TTSAGRV
+588 TISAGRV

-620 KDNNGGYAT
+620 KDNNGGFAT

-639 NDAPNANPD
+639 NDNPVANPD
-648 TYAVN
+648 SFSVSQGASVN
-653 QGGSISVLPASNDT
+653 INPVSNDT
-667 DVDHGDVLKVSEV
+667 DVDNGDVLKVSAV
-680 HSRPGAKGSVSLD
+680 NNRPGAKGAVSVD
-693 GNGNVTYSAV
+693 GNGNVSYSAV
-703 TGFEGLAQG
+703 SGFEYLAKG

-724 DKYGGI
+724 DKYGGSNR
-730 DHGQATVT
+730 GQATVT
-738 ITGGND
+738 ITGVND
-744 APVAVDDQI
+744 APVAADDQI

-772 RDVDHADTLKV
+772 RDVDNRDSLKV
-783 TAASDASGSN
+783 SAASDAPGNN
-793 SRGALSIESSSGR
+793 SRGALSFESSSGR

-830 TVTDSKGVSST
+830 TVTDKEGASSS
-841 AQANVHI
+841 AQANVRI

-857 VDDTLALKQGEST
+857 VNDTLALKQGEST
-870 SFNPAG
+870 SSFNPAA

-881 DNGDTRRVIGVINP
+881 DNGDTRRVIAVINP

-900 QASLD
+900 QATLNTINNT
-905 PVSHAVSYT
+905 VSYT

-933 YTVEDRYN
+933 YIVEDRYN
-941 GSDRGDVSVTVT
+941 GSDRGDVSVTIT
-953 GVNDAPEVV
+953 GVNDAPEAVD
-962 NDVVKVAAGQSL
+962 DVVKVGAGQSL
-974 RFDPTVNDRDVDQG
+974 RFDPTSNDRDVDQG
-988 DVLHVSSATLGSLAR
+988 DALRVSSVSLGSLAR
-1003 GAISIGSDGKLFY
+1003 GAISIDADGKLFY
-1016 ESNGKFDYLPQ
+1016 ESSGKFDFLPQ
-1027 GSSAVETVDYTISDT
+1027 GSSAVETVNYTISDK

-1064 HSDSFS
+1064 QIDSFS
-1070 LKEDQAI
+1070 LLEDQAI
-1077 AVEDLLLANDTDID
+1077 AVEDILLANDTDID
-1091 QGDIRTIKQ
+1091 QGDKRSIKD
-1100 VSTLTGVGPD
+1100 VSGLTGQAPD
-1110 GTSYSDIVKLTN
+1110 GTTKSYSDVIKLTN
-1122 GQVLLNAAGHF
+1122 GQVSFNAAGKF
-1133 DYLNQGENFNGQFS
+1133 DYLNQGENFKGDFS

-1159 RTNVSVTIEGIND
+1159 RTNVSVTINGIND
-1172 TPILKNFANLKINE
+1172 TPILKDFANLKINE

-1207 LRFDAPVNNAA
+1207 LRFDEMANKAA
-1218 YIAGSSGGRFIVSQ
+1218 FIEGSNKGRFIVSE
-1232 GGGAVA
+1232 GGGSIA

-1250 GEKAI
+1250 GEKTI

-1264 LRSATATGQL
+1264 LRNATATGQL

-1317 VDRNDLLSIKQ
+1317 ADRNDLLSIKE
-1328 MQGTGLSTT
+1328 MQSTT
-1337 VADLQGSLGSAGA
+1337 AN
-1350 PAGSGLVM
+1350 SGLVM

-1364 QILSLGVS
+1364 QVLNLGVS
-1372 TAPVSADGSGFN
+1372 NAAGFN
-1384 FNKGGSNG
+1384 FNMGGQNG
-1392 AAVTSYNQYD
+1392 AATTSYNEYD
-1402 KLDDGESAFEKLD
+1402 KLDDGESAFEKID
-1415 VVYKDNSG
+1415 VVYKDISG
-1423 ATVTAPVTLEIQGH
+1423 ATVTAPITLEIQGR

-1443 IDGVSTNLNALTPDS
+1443 INGLSTNLNALTPDS

-1471 AQLLGNSFYDVDGD
+1471 QQLLGTAFYDVDGD
-1485 QLSVTEVKVLEG
+1485 PLNVTELKVLEG
-1497 DGKITA
+1497 GGKVTA
-1503 VSGQPGTWQYLPSHA
+1503 VAGGWQYMPSQA

-1528 DGTASLS
+1528 DGTATLN
-1535 ANANLSV
+1535 ANANLTV

-1551 VDWAMVKDSAGGW
+1551 VNWAMVKDASGGW
-1564 SVQNPDRTTGTVQM
+1564 SVVNPDRSSGSVQM

-1592 NYINSYLPEGYAAV
+1592 NYVNSYLPEGYAAV

-1615 AAGQSGTASNGG
+1615 AAGQGG
-1627 HWQFDL
+1627 GQWQFDL

-1666 TSLLTEVDV
+1666 TELLTEVDV
-1675 IKLETELYDS
+1675 IKLETELYNS
-1685 TDAGTWRQVDIN
+1685 IDAGSWRQVDIN

-1708 TVLAASG
+1708 TVLATSG

-1726 LLFEGNTSSKDT
+1726 LLFEGNSSSKET
-1738 AVLDGNTHLLTNND
+1738 AVLDVNTRLLTNND
-1752 GTQAYALEGYR
+1752 GTEAYALEGYK

-1777 FVETANTS
+1777 FVETTNTS
-1785 KADYVTQVF
+1785 KADFVTQVF
-1794 DHAGQALGV
+1794 DNDGHALGV

-1811 FNAATQLGAQLTSAQ
+1811 FNAATKLGADLTNAQ
-1826 VALEASQ
+1826 ITLENSQ
-1833 DPNHIIL
+1833 DPNHTIPI
-1840 VDPNKNQANP
+1840 DPNNIQTNA

>member
-1 MALTTTTNG
+1 MALTTTTSG
-10 SVLLGSPNAES
+10 SVLIGSPNAES
-21 FGSSQTAS
+21 FGTSQTAS

-43 NAYTALYGGA
+43 NAYTALYSGA

-59 STGLDDAGNRVLFIQ
+59 STGLNDSGNRVLFIQ
-74 DVRSGSPDGLD
+74 DVRIGSPDGLD
-85 QYQGSGSLGFGFN
+85 QYQGSGSLGFRFN
-98 PSISPSGQSIDLRT
+98 PDISASGQSIDLR
-112 AASLLAVLP
+112 AAADLLAVLP

-144 FDALQN
+144 FDAIQN

-189 FDSLGAGEHANESF
+189 FDSLGAGERANESF

-218 VDVEITGVNDAP
+218 VDVQITGVNDAP

-242 QSLSFNPLGNDS
+242 QSISFNPLSNDS
-254 DIDHNDSIHIVGVS
+254 DIDHNDSIQITGVS
-268 SQQGNAGIVGIGA
+268 SQQGNAGIVGIGL
-281 DGKTLTYTAAGHFD
+281 DGKTLTYTAAGKFD
-295 AIPKGQATSET
+295 WIPRGQATSET
-306 FTYTVAD
+306 FTYTIAD
-313 EAGLTS
+313 KAGATS

-332 KPLVVSDTIA
+332 KPVVVNDTIA

-353 AGNDKDPDQGDKV
+353 AGNDTDPDQGDKV

-388 EVTYTAINHF
+388 QVTYSAINHF

-403 GGTAQET
+403 GGIAQET

-434 NDAPVAVNDAIEVT
+434 NDAPVAVNDAIQVT
-448 EDSNLTFK
+448 EDSNLTFT

-491 EVEYKTNGAFDELPV
+491 DIEYKTNGAFEELPV

-515 YEVADSLNAKDQ
+515 YEVADNLNAKDQ

-540 PVATRDTASVSED
+540 PVANIDTAMVSED
-553 QSVVIDAVANDT
+553 QSIVIDPIANDS

-588 TTSAGRV
+588 TISAGRV

-620 KDNNGGYAT
+620 KDNNGGFAT

-639 NDAPNANPD
+639 NDNPVANPD
-648 TYAVN
+648 SFSVSQGASVN
-653 QGGSISVLPASNDT
+653 INPVSNDT
-667 DVDHGDVLKVSEV
+667 DVDNGDVLKVSAV
-680 HSRPGAKGSVSLD
+680 NNRPGAKGAVSVD
-693 GNGNVTYSAV
+693 GNGNVSYSAV
-703 TGFEGLAQG
+703 SGFEYLAKG

-724 DKYGGI
+724 DKYGGSNR
-730 DHGQATVT
+730 GQATVT
-738 ITGGND
+738 ITGVND
-744 APVAVDDQI
+744 APVAADDQI

-772 RDVDHADTLKV
+772 RDVDNRDSLKV
-783 TAASDASGSN
+783 SAASDAPGNN
-793 SRGALSIESSSGR
+793 SRGALSFESSSGR

-830 TVTDSKGVSST
+830 TVTDKEGASSS
-841 AQANVHI
+841 AQANVRI

-857 VDDTLALKQGEST
+857 VNDTLALKQGEST
-870 SFNPAG
+870 SSFNPAA

-881 DNGDTRRVIGVINP
+881 DNGDTRRVIAVINP

-900 QASLD
+900 QATLNTINNT
-905 PVSHAVSYT
+905 VSYT

-933 YTVEDRYN
+933 YIVEDRYN
-941 GSDRGDVSVTVT
+941 GSDRGDVSVTIT
-953 GVNDAPEVV
+953 GVNDAPEAVD
-962 NDVVKVAAGQSL
+962 DVVKVGAGQSL
-974 RFDPTVNDRDVDQG
+974 RFDPTSNDRDVDQG
-988 DVLHVSSATLGSLAR
+988 DALRVSSVSLGSLAR
-1003 GAISIGSDGKLFY
+1003 GAISIDADGKLFY
-1016 ESNGKFDYLPQ
+1016 ESSGKFDFLPQ
-1027 GSSAVETVDYTISDT
+1027 GSSAVETVNYTISDK

-1064 HSDSFS
+1064 QIDSFS
-1070 LKEDQAI
+1070 LLEDQAI
-1077 AVEDLLLANDTDID
+1077 AVEDILLANDTDID
-1091 QGDIRTIKQ
+1091 QGDKRSIKD
-1100 VSTLTGVGPD
+1100 VSGLTGQAPD
-1110 GTSYSDIVKLTN
+1110 GTTKSYSDVIKLTN
-1122 GQVLLNAAGHF
+1122 GQVSFNAAGKF
-1133 DYLNQGENFNGQFS
+1133 DYLNQGENFKGDFS

-1159 RTNVSVTIEGIND
+1159 RTNVSVTINGIND
-1172 TPILKNFANLKINE
+1172 TPILKDFANLKINE

-1207 LRFDAPVNNAA
+1207 LRFDEMANKAA
-1218 YIAGSSGGRFIVSQ
+1218 FIEGSNKGRFIVSE
-1232 GGGAVA
+1232 GGGSIA

-1250 GEKAI
+1250 GEKTI

-1264 LRSATATGQL
+1264 LRNATATGQL

-1317 VDRNDLLSIKQ
+1317 ADRNDLLSIKE
-1328 MQGTGLSTT
+1328 MQSTT
-1337 VADLQGSLGSAGA
+1337 AN
-1350 PAGSGLVM
+1350 SGLVM

-1364 QILSLGVS
+1364 QVLNLGVS
-1372 TAPVSADGSGFN
+1372 NAAGFN
-1384 FNKGGSNG
+1384 FNMGGQNG
-1392 AAVTSYNQYD
+1392 AATTSYNEYD
-1402 KLDDGESAFEKLD
+1402 KLDDGESAFEKID
-1415 VVYKDNSG
+1415 VVYKDISG
-1423 ATVTAPVTLEIQGH
+1423 ATVTAPITLEIQGR

-1443 IDGVSTNLNALTPDS
+1443 INGLSTNLNALTPDS

-1471 AQLLGNSFYDVDGD
+1471 QQLLGTAFYDVDGD
-1485 QLSVTEVKVLEG
+1485 PLNVTELKVLEG
-1497 DGKITA
+1497 GGKVTA
-1503 VSGQPGTWQYLPSHA
+1503 VAGGWQYMPSQA

-1528 DGTASLS
+1528 DGTATLN
-1535 ANANLSV
+1535 ANANLTV

-1551 VDWAMVKDSAGGW
+1551 VNWAMVKDASGGW
-1564 SVQNPDRTTGTVQM
+1564 SVVNPDRSSGSVQM

-1592 NYINSYLPEGYAAV
+1592 NYVNSYLPEGYAAV

-1615 AAGQSGTASNGG
+1615 AAGQGG
-1627 HWQFDL
+1627 GQWQFDL

-1666 TSLLTEVDV
+1666 TELLTEVDV
-1675 IKLETELYDS
+1675 IKLETELYNS
-1685 TDAGTWRQVDIN
+1685 IDAGSWRQVDIN

-1708 TVLAASG
+1708 TVLATSG

-1726 LLFEGNTSSKDT
+1726 LLFEGNSSSKET
-1738 AVLDGNTHLLTNND
+1738 AVLDVNTRLLTNND
-1752 GTQAYALEGYR
+1752 GTEAYALEGYK

-1777 FVETANTS
+1777 FVETTNTS
-1785 KADYVTQVF
+1785 KADFVTQVF
-1794 DHAGQALGV
+1794 DNDGHALGV

-1811 FNAATQLGAQLTSAQ
+1811 FNAATKLGADLTNAQ
-1826 VALEASQ
+1826 ITLENSQ
-1833 DPNHIIL
+1833 DPNHTTLIN
-1840 VDPNKNQANP
+1840 PNNNNTNA

>member
-10 SVLLGSPNAES
+10 SVLIGSPNAES
-21 FGSSQTAS
+21 FGTSQTAS

-43 NAYTALYGGA
+43 NAYTALYSGA

-59 STGLDDAGNRVLFIQ
+59 STGLNDSGNRVLFIQ
-74 DVRSGSPDGLD
+74 DVRVGSPDGLD
-85 QYQGSGSLGFGFN
+85 QYQGSGSLGFRFN
-98 PSISPSGQSIDLRT
+98 PDISASGQSIDLR
-112 AASLLAVLP
+112 AAADLLAVLP

-144 FDALQN
+144 FDAIQN

-189 FDSLGAGEHANESF
+189 FDSLGAGERANESF

-218 VDVEITGVNDAP
+218 VDVQITGVNDAP

-242 QSLSFNPLGNDS
+242 QSISFNPLSNDS
-254 DIDHNDSIHIVGVS
+254 DIDHNDSIQITGVS
-268 SQQGNAGIVGIGA
+268 SQQGNAGIVGIGL
-281 DGKTLTYTAAGHFD
+281 DGKTLTYTAAGKFD
-295 AIPKGQATSET
+295 SIPRGQATSET
-306 FTYTVAD
+306 FTYTIAD
-313 EAGLTS
+313 KAGTTS

-332 KPLVVSDTIA
+332 KPVVVNDTIA

-353 AGNDKDPDQGDKV
+353 AGNDTDPDQGDKV

-388 EVTYTAINHF
+388 QVTYSAINHF

-403 GGTAQET
+403 GGIAQET

-434 NDAPVAVNDAIEVT
+434 NDAPIAINDAIEVT
-448 EDSNLTFK
+448 ENNNLTFK

-462 EVDQGDSIRTVSVS
+462 EVDAGDSIRTVSVS

-491 EVEYKTNGAFDELPV
+491 DVEYKTNGAFEELPV

-540 PVATRDTASVSED
+540 PVAKTDAVTVSED
-553 QSVVIDAVANDT
+553 QSIVIDPIANDS

-620 KDNNGGYAT
+620 KDNNGGFAT

-639 NDAPNANPD
+639 NDNPVANPD
-648 TYAVN
+648 SFSVSQGASVN
-653 QGGSISVLPASNDT
+653 INPVSNDT
-667 DVDHGDVLKVSEV
+667 DVDNGDVLKVSAV
-680 HSRPGAKGSVSLD
+680 NNRPGAKGAVSVD
-693 GNGNVTYSAV
+693 GNGNVSYSAV
-703 TGFEGLAQG
+703 SGFEYLAKG

-724 DKYGGI
+724 DKYGGSNR
-730 DHGQATVT
+730 GQATVT

-744 APVAVDDQI
+744 APVAADDQI

-772 RDVDHADTLKV
+772 RDVDNRDSLKV
-783 TAASDASGSN
+783 SAASDAPGNN
-793 SRGALSIESSSGR
+793 SQGALSFESSSGR

-830 TVTDSKGVSST
+830 TVTDKEGASSS
-841 AQANVHI
+841 AQANVRI

-857 VDDTLALKQGEST
+857 VNDTLALKQGEST
-870 SFNPAG
+870 SSFNPAA

-900 QASLD
+900 QATLNTINNT
-905 PVSHAVSYT
+905 VSYT

-941 GSDRGDVSVTVT
+941 GSDRGDVSVTIT
-953 GVNDAPEVV
+953 GVNDAPEAVD
-962 NDVVKVAAGQSL
+962 DVVKVGAGQSL
-974 RFDPTVNDRDVDQG
+974 RFDPTSNDRDVDQG
-988 DVLHVSSATLGSLAR
+988 DALRVSSVSLGNLAR

-1016 ESNGKFDYLPQ
+1016 ESSGKFDFLPQ
-1027 GSSAVETVDYTISDT
+1027 GSSAVETVNYTISDK

-1064 HSDSFS
+1064 QIDSFS
-1070 LKEDQAI
+1070 LLEDQAI
-1077 AVEDLLLANDTDID
+1077 AVEDILLANDTDID
-1091 QGDIRTIKQ
+1091 QGDKRSIKD
-1100 VSTLTGVGPD
+1100 VSGLTGQAPD
-1110 GTSYSDIVKLTN
+1110 GTTKSYSDVIKLTN
-1122 GQVLLNAAGHF
+1122 GQVSFNAAGKF
-1133 DYLNQGENFNGQFS
+1133 DYLNQGENFKGDFS

-1159 RTNVSVTIEGIND
+1159 RTNVSVTINGIND
-1172 TPILKNFANLKINE
+1172 TPILKDFANLKINE

-1207 LRFDAPVNNAA
+1207 LRFDEMANKAA
-1218 YIAGSSGGRFIVSQ
+1218 FIEGSNKGRFIVSE
-1232 GGGAVA
+1232 GGGSIA

-1250 GEKAI
+1250 GEKTI

-1264 LRSATATGQL
+1264 LRNATATGQL

-1317 VDRNDLLSIKQ
+1317 VDRNDLLSIKE
-1328 MQGTGLSTT
+1328 MQSTT
-1337 VADLQGSLGSAGA
+1337 AN
-1350 PAGSGLVM
+1350 SGLVM

-1364 QILSLGVS
+1364 QVLNLGVS
-1372 TAPVSADGSGFN
+1372 NAAGFN
-1384 FNKGGSNG
+1384 FNMGGQNG
-1392 AAVTSYNQYD
+1392 AATTSYNQYD
-1402 KLDDGESAFEKLD
+1402 KLDDGESAFEKID
-1415 VVYKDNSG
+1415 VVYKDISG
-1423 ATVTAPVTLEIQGH
+1423 ATVTAPITLEIQGR

-1471 AQLLGNSFYDVDGD
+1471 QQLLGTAFYDVDGD
-1485 QLSVTEVKVLEG
+1485 PLNVTELKVLEG
-1497 DGKITA
+1497 GGKVTA
-1503 VSGQPGTWQYLPSHA
+1503 VAGGWQYMPSQA

-1528 DGTASLS
+1528 DGTATLS
-1535 ANANLSV
+1535 ANANLTV

-1551 VDWAMVKDSAGGW
+1551 VNWAMVKDASGGW
-1564 SVQNPDRTTGTVQM
+1564 SVVNPDRSSGNVQM

-1592 NYINSYLPEGYAAV
+1592 NYVNSYLPEGYAAV

-1615 AAGQSGTASNGG
+1615 ADGQGG
-1627 HWQFDL
+1627 GQWQFDL

-1666 TSLLTEVDV
+1666 TELLTEVDV
-1675 IKLETELYDS
+1675 IKLETELYNS
-1685 TDAGTWRQVDIN
+1685 IDAGSWRQVDIN

-1708 TVLAASG
+1708 TVLATSG

-1726 LLFEGNTSSKDT
+1726 LLFEGNSSSKET
-1738 AVLDGNTHLLTNND
+1738 AVLDVNTRLLTNND
-1752 GTQAYALEGYR
+1752 GTEAYALEGYK

-1777 FVETANTS
+1777 FVETTNTS
-1785 KADYVTQVF
+1785 KADFVTQVF
-1794 DHAGQALGV
+1794 DNDGHALGV

-1811 FNAATQLGAQLTSAQ
+1811 FNAATQLGAQLTTAQ
-1826 VALEASQ
+1826 ITLENSQ
-1833 DPNHIIL
+1833 DPNHTIPI
-1840 VDPNKNQANP
+1840 DPNNIQTNA

>member
-1 MALTTTTNG
+1 MALTTTTSG
-10 SVLLGSPNAES
+10 SVLIGSPNAES
-21 FGSSQTAS
+21 FGTSQTAS

-43 NAYTALYGGA
+43 NAYTALYSGA

-59 STGLDDAGNRVLFIQ
+59 STGLNDSGNRVLFIQ
-74 DVRSGSPDGLD
+74 DVRIGSPDGLD
-85 QYQGSGSLGFGFN
+85 QYQGSGSLGFRFN
-98 PSISPSGQSIDLRT
+98 PDISASGQSIDLR
-112 AASLLAVLP
+112 AAADLLAVLP

-144 FDALQN
+144 FDAIQN

-189 FDSLGAGEHANESF
+189 FDSLGAGERANESF

-218 VDVEITGVNDAP
+218 VDVQITGVNDAP

-242 QSLSFNPLGNDS
+242 QSISFNPLSNDS
-254 DIDHNDSIHIVGVS
+254 DIDHNDSIQITGVS
-268 SQQGNAGIVGIGA
+268 SQQGNAGIVGIGL
-281 DGKTLTYTAAGHFD
+281 DGKTLTYTAAGKFD
-295 AIPKGQATSET
+295 WIPRGQATSET
-306 FTYTVAD
+306 FTYTIAD
-313 EAGLTS
+313 KAGATS

-332 KPLVVSDTIA
+332 KPVVVNDTIA

-353 AGNDKDPDQGDKV
+353 AGNDTDPDQGDKV

-388 EVTYTAINHF
+388 QVTYSAINHF

-403 GGTAQET
+403 GGIAQET

-434 NDAPVAVNDAIEVT
+434 NDAPVAVNDAIQVT
-448 EDSNLTFK
+448 EDSNLTFT

-491 EVEYKTNGAFDELPV
+491 DIEYKTNGAFEELPV

-515 YEVADSLNAKDQ
+515 YEVADNLNAKDQ

-540 PVATRDTASVSED
+540 PVANIDTAMVSED
-553 QSVVIDAVANDT
+553 QSIVIDPIANDS

-588 TTSAGRV
+588 TISAGRV

-620 KDNNGGYAT
+620 KDNNGGFAT

-639 NDAPNANPD
+639 NDNPVANPD
-648 TYAVN
+648 SFSVSQGASVN
-653 QGGSISVLPASNDT
+653 INPVSNDT
-667 DVDHGDVLKVSEV
+667 DVDNGDVLKVSAV
-680 HSRPGAKGSVSLD
+680 NNRPGAKGAVSVD
-693 GNGNVTYSAV
+693 GNGNVSYSAV
-703 TGFEGLAQG
+703 SGFEYLAKG

-724 DKYGGI
+724 DKYGGSNR
-730 DHGQATVT
+730 GQATVT

-744 APVAVDDQI
+744 APVAADDQI

-772 RDVDHADTLKV
+772 RDVDNRDSLKV
-783 TAASDASGSN
+783 SAASDAPGNN
-793 SRGALSIESSSGR
+793 SRGALSFESSSGR

-830 TVTDSKGVSST
+830 TVTDKEGASSS
-841 AQANVHI
+841 AQANVRI

-857 VDDTLALKQGEST
+857 VNDTLALKQGEST
-870 SFNPAG
+870 SSFNPAA

-900 QASLD
+900 QATLNTINNT
-905 PVSHAVSYT
+905 VSYT

-941 GSDRGDVSVTVT
+941 GSDRGDVSVTIT
-953 GVNDAPEVV
+953 GVNDAPEAVD
-962 NDVVKVAAGQSL
+962 DVVKVGAGQSL
-974 RFDPTVNDRDVDQG
+974 RFDPTSNDRDVDQG
-988 DVLHVSSATLGSLAR
+988 DALRVSSVSLGSLAR
-1003 GAISIGSDGKLFY
+1003 GAISIDADGKLFY
-1016 ESNGKFDYLPQ
+1016 ESSGKFDFLPQ
-1027 GSSAVETVDYTISDT
+1027 GSSAVETVNYTISDK

-1064 HSDSFS
+1064 QIDSFS
-1070 LKEDQAI
+1070 LLEDQAI
-1077 AVEDLLLANDTDID
+1077 AVEDILLANDTDID
-1091 QGDIRTIKQ
+1091 QGDKRSIKD
-1100 VSTLTGVGPD
+1100 VSGLTGQAPD
-1110 GTSYSDIVKLTN
+1110 GTTKSYSDVIKLTN
-1122 GQVLLNAAGHF
+1122 GQVSFNAAGKF
-1133 DYLNQGENFNGQFS
+1133 DYLNQGENFKGDFS

-1159 RTNVSVTIEGIND
+1159 RTNVSVTINGIND
-1172 TPILKNFANLKINE
+1172 TPILKDFANLKINE

-1207 LRFDAPVNNAA
+1207 LRFDEMANKAA
-1218 YIAGSSGGRFIVSQ
+1218 FIEGSNKGRFIVSE
-1232 GGGAVA
+1232 GGGSIA

-1250 GEKAI
+1250 GEKTI

-1264 LRSATATGQL
+1264 LRNATATGQL

-1317 VDRNDLLSIKQ
+1317 ADRNDLLSIKE
-1328 MQGTGLSTT
+1328 MQSTT
-1337 VADLQGSLGSAGA
+1337 AN
-1350 PAGSGLVM
+1350 SGLVM

-1364 QILSLGVS
+1364 QVLNLGVS
-1372 TAPVSADGSGFN
+1372 NAAGFN
-1384 FNKGGSNG
+1384 FNMGGQNG
-1392 AAVTSYNQYD
+1392 AATTSYNEYD
-1402 KLDDGESAFEKLD
+1402 KLDDGESAFEKID
-1415 VVYKDNSG
+1415 VVYKDISG
-1423 ATVTAPVTLEIQGH
+1423 ATVTAPITLEIQGR

-1443 IDGVSTNLNALTPDS
+1443 INGLSTNLNALTPDS

-1471 AQLLGNSFYDVDGD
+1471 QQLLGTAFYDVDGD
-1485 QLSVTEVKVLEG
+1485 PLNVTELKVLEG
-1497 DGKITA
+1497 GGKVTA
-1503 VSGQPGTWQYLPSHA
+1503 VAGGWQYMPSQA

-1528 DGTASLS
+1528 DGTATLN
-1535 ANANLSV
+1535 ANANLTV

-1551 VDWAMVKDSAGGW
+1551 VNWAMVKDASGGW
-1564 SVQNPDRTTGTVQM
+1564 SVVNPDRSSGSVQM

-1592 NYINSYLPEGYAAV
+1592 NYVNSYLPEGYAAV

-1615 AAGQSGTASNGG
+1615 AAGQGG
-1627 HWQFDL
+1627 GQWQFDL

-1666 TSLLTEVDV
+1666 TELLTEVDV
-1675 IKLETELYDS
+1675 IKLETELYNS
-1685 TDAGTWRQVDIN
+1685 IDAGSWRQVDIN

-1708 TVLAASG
+1708 TVLATSG

-1726 LLFEGNTSSKDT
+1726 LLFEGNSSSKET
-1738 AVLDGNTHLLTNND
+1738 AVLDVNTRLLTNND
-1752 GTQAYALEGYR
+1752 GTEAYALEGYR

-1777 FVETANTS
+1777 FKETTNTS
-1785 KADYVTQVF
+1785 KEDFVTQVF
-1794 DHAGQALGV
+1794 DNDGHALGV

-1811 FNAATQLGAQLTSAQ
+1811 FNAATKLGADLTNAQ
-1826 VALEASQ
+1826 ITLENSQ
-1833 DPNHIIL
+1833 DPNHTTLIN
-1840 VDPNKNQANP
+1840 PNNNNTNA

>member
-10 SVLLGSPNAES
+10 SVLIGSPNAES
-21 FGSSQTAS
+21 FGTSQTAS

-43 NAYTALYGGA
+43 NAYTALYSGA

-59 STGLDDAGNRVLFIQ
+59 STGLNDSGNRVLFIQ
-74 DVRSGSPDGLD
+74 DVRVGSPDGLD
-85 QYQGSGSLGFGFN
+85 QYQGSGSLGFRFN
-98 PSISPSGQSIDLRT
+98 PDISASGQSIDLR
-112 AASLLAVLP
+112 AAADLLAVLP

-144 FDALQN
+144 FDAIQN

-189 FDSLGAGEHANESF
+189 FDSLGAGERANESF

-218 VDVEITGVNDAP
+218 VDVQITGVNDAP
-230 VARADQISLGQN
+230 VARADQISVGQN
-242 QSLSFNPLGNDS
+242 QSISFNPLSNDS
-254 DIDHNDSIHIVGVS
+254 DIDHNDSIQITGVS
-268 SQQGNAGIVGIGA
+268 SQQGNAGIVGIGL
-281 DGKTLTYTAAGHFD
+281 DGKTLTYTAAGKFD
-295 AIPKGQATSET
+295 SIPRGQATSET
-306 FTYTVAD
+306 FTYTIAD
-313 EAGLTS
+313 KAGATS

-332 KPLVVSDTIA
+332 KPVVVNDTIA

-353 AGNDKDPDQGDKV
+353 AGNDTDPDQGDKV

-388 EVTYTAINHF
+388 QVTYSAINHF

-403 GGTAQET
+403 GGIAQET

-448 EDSNLTFK
+448 ENNNLTFK

-462 EVDQGDSIRTVSVS
+462 EVDTGDSIRTVSVS

-491 EVEYKTNGAFDELPV
+491 DVEYRTNGAFEELPV
-506 GAKATESFT
+506 GAKSTESFT
-515 YEVADSLNAKDQ
+515 YEVADNLNAKDQ

-540 PVATRDTASVSED
+540 PVAKSDTATVSED
-553 QSVVIDAVANDT
+553 QSIVIDPIANDS

-620 KDNNGGYAT
+620 KDNNGGFAT

-639 NDAPNANPD
+639 NDNPVANPD
-648 TYAVN
+648 SFSVSQGASVN
-653 QGGSISVLPASNDT
+653 INPVSNDT
-667 DVDHGDVLKVSEV
+667 DVDNGDVLKVSAV
-680 HSRPGAKGSVSLD
+680 NNRPGAKGAVSVD
-693 GNGNVTYSAV
+693 GNGNVSYSAV
-703 TGFEGLAQG
+703 SGFEYLAKG
-712 ETSQE
+712 ESSQE

-724 DKYGGI
+724 DKYGGSNR
-730 DHGQATVT
+730 GQATVT

-744 APVAVDDQI
+744 APVAADDQI

-772 RDVDHADTLKV
+772 RDVDNRDSLKV
-783 TAASDASGSN
+783 SAASDAPGNN
-793 SRGALSIESSSGR
+793 SRGALSFESSSGR

-830 TVTDSKGVSST
+830 TVTDKEGASSS
-841 AQANVHI
+841 AQANVLI

-857 VDDTLALKQGEST
+857 VNDTLALKQGETTS
-870 SFNPAG
+870 SFNPAA

-900 QASLD
+900 QATLNTINNT
-905 PVSHAVSYT
+905 VSYT

-941 GSDRGDVSVTVT
+941 GSDRGDVSVTIT
-953 GVNDAPEVV
+953 GVNDAPEAVD
-962 NDVVKVAAGQSL
+962 DVVKVGAGQSL
-974 RFDPTVNDRDVDQG
+974 RFDPTSNDRDVDQG
-988 DVLHVSSATLGSLAR
+988 DALRVSSVSLGNLAR

-1016 ESNGKFDYLPQ
+1016 ESSGKFDFLPQ
-1027 GSSAVETVDYTISDT
+1027 GSSAVETVNYTISDK

-1064 HSDSFS
+1064 QIDSFS
-1070 LKEDQAI
+1070 LLEDQAI
-1077 AVEDLLLANDTDID
+1077 AVEDILLANDTDID
-1091 QGDIRTIKQ
+1091 QGDKRSIKD
-1100 VSTLTGVGPD
+1100 VSGLTGQAPD
-1110 GTSYSDIVKLTN
+1110 GTTKSYSDVIKLTN
-1122 GQVLLNAAGHF
+1122 GQVSFNAAGKF
-1133 DYLNQGENFNGQFS
+1133 DYLNQGENFKGDFS

-1159 RTNVSVTIEGIND
+1159 RTNVSVTINGIND
-1172 TPILKNFANLKINE
+1172 TPILKDFANLKINE

-1207 LRFDAPVNNAA
+1207 LRFDEMANKAA
-1218 YIAGSSGGRFIVSQ
+1218 YINGNNGGRFIVSQ
-1232 GGGAVA
+1232 GGGSVA

-1250 GEKAI
+1250 GEKTI

-1264 LRSATATGQL
+1264 LRNATATGQL

-1328 MQGTGLSTT
+1328 MQSTT
-1337 VADLQGSLGSAGA
+1337 AN
-1350 PAGSGLVM
+1350 SGLVM

-1364 QILSLGVS
+1364 QVLNLGVS
-1372 TAPVSADGSGFN
+1372 NAAGFN
-1384 FNKGGSNG
+1384 FNMGGQNG
-1392 AAVTSYNQYD
+1392 AATTSYNEYD
-1402 KLDDGESAFEKLD
+1402 KLDDGESAFEKID
-1415 VVYKDNSG
+1415 VVYKDVSG
-1423 ATVTAPVTLEIQGH
+1423 ATVTAPITLEIQGR

-1471 AQLLGNSFYDVDGD
+1471 QQLLGNAFYDVDGD
-1485 QLSVTEVKVLEG
+1485 PLSVTELKVLEG
-1497 DGKITA
+1497 GGKVTA
-1503 VSGQPGTWQYLPSHA
+1503 VAGGWQYMPSQA

-1528 DGTASLS
+1528 DGTATLS
-1535 ANANLSV
+1535 ANANLTV

-1551 VDWAMVKDSAGGW
+1551 VNWAMVKDASGGW
-1564 SVQNPDRTTGTVQM
+1564 SVVNPDRSSGSVQM

-1592 NYINSYLPEGYAAV
+1592 NYVNSYLPEGYAAV
-1606 GFDADWIAP
+1606 GFDADRIAP
-1615 AAGQSGTASNGG
+1615 AAGQGG
-1627 HWQFDL
+1627 GQWQFDL

-1659 EAASLRN
+1659 QAASLRN
-1666 TSLLTEVDV
+1666 TELLTEVDV
-1675 IKLETELYDS
+1675 IKLETELYNS
-1685 TDAGTWRQVDIN
+1685 TDAGSWRQVDIN

-1726 LLFEGNTSSKDT
+1726 LLFEGNSSSKET
-1738 AVLDGNTHLLTNND
+1738 AVLDVNTRLLTNND
-1752 GTQAYALEGYR
+1752 GTEAYALEGYK

-1777 FVETANTS
+1777 FKETTNTS
-1785 KADYVTQVF
+1785 KADFVTQVF
-1794 DHAGQALGV
+1794 DNDGHALGV

-1811 FNAATQLGAQLTSAQ
+1811 FNAATQLGAQLTTAQ
-1826 VALEASQ
+1826 ITLENSQ
-1833 DPNHIIL
+1833 DPNHTIL
-1840 VDPNKNQANP
+1840 INPNNNQTNT

>member
-10 SVLLGSPNAES
+10 SVLIGSPNAES
-21 FGSSQTAS
+21 FGTSQTAS

-43 NAYTALYGGA
+43 NAYTALYSGA

-59 STGLDDAGNRVLFIQ
+59 STGLNDSGNRVLFIQ
-74 DVRSGSPDGLD
+74 DVRIGSPDGLD
-85 QYQGSGSLGFGFN
+85 QYQGSGSLGFRFN
-98 PSISPSGQSIDLRT
+98 PDISASGQSIDLR
-112 AASLLAVLP
+112 AAADLLAVLP

-144 FDALQN
+144 FDAIQN

-189 FDSLGAGEHANESF
+189 FDSLGAGERANESF

-218 VDVEITGVNDAP
+218 VDVQITGVNDAP
-230 VARADQISLGQN
+230 VARADQISVGQN
-242 QSLSFNPLGNDS
+242 QSISFNPLSNDS
-254 DIDHNDSIHIVGVS
+254 DIDHNDSIQITGVS
-268 SQQGNAGIVGIGA
+268 SQQGNAGIVGIGT
-281 DGKTLTYTAAGHFD
+281 DGKTLTYTAAGKFD
-295 AIPKGQATSET
+295 SIPRGQATSET
-306 FTYTVAD
+306 FTYTIAD
-313 EAGLTS
+313 KAGLTS

-332 KPLVVSDTIA
+332 KPVVVNDTIA

-353 AGNDKDPDQGDKV
+353 AGNDTDPDQGDKV

-388 EVTYTAINHF
+388 QVTYSAINHF

-403 GGTAQET
+403 GGIAQET

-448 EDSNLTFK
+448 ENNNLTFK

-462 EVDQGDSIRTVSVS
+462 EVDTGDSIRTVSVS
-476 NPAGNKGT
+476 NPSGNKGT

-491 EVEYKTNGAFDELPV
+491 DVEYRTNGAFEELPV

-515 YEVADSLNAKDQ
+515 YEVADNLNAKDQ

-540 PVATRDTASVSED
+540 PVAIPDAVTVSED
-553 QSVVIDAVANDT
+553 QSIVIDPIANDS

-609 ETASESFSYQV
+609 QTASESFSYQV
-620 KDNNGGYAT
+620 KDNNGGFAT

-639 NDAPNANPD
+639 NDNPVANPD
-648 TYAVN
+648 SFSVSQGASVN
-653 QGGSISVLPASNDT
+653 INPVSNDT
-667 DVDHGDVLKVSEV
+667 DVDNRDVLKVSAV
-680 HSRPGAKGSVSLD
+680 NNRPGAKGAVSVD
-693 GNGNVTYSAV
+693 GNGNVSYSAV
-703 TGFEGLAQG
+703 SGFEYLAKG
-712 ETSQE
+712 ESSQE

-724 DKYGGI
+724 DKYGGSNR
-730 DHGQATVT
+730 GQATVT

-744 APVAVDDQI
+744 APVAADDQI

-772 RDVDHADTLKV
+772 RDVDNRDSLKV
-783 TAASDASGSN
+783 SAASDAPGNN
-793 SRGALSIESSSGR
+793 SRGALSFESSSGR

-819 EGQSTDVKFNY
+819 EGQSTDVKFSY
-830 TVTDSKGVSST
+830 TVTDTEGASSS
-841 AQANVHI
+841 AQANLRI

-857 VDDTLALKQGEST
+857 VNDTLALKQGEST
-870 SFNPAG
+870 SSFNPAA

-900 QASLD
+900 QATLNTINNT
-905 PVSHAVSYT
+905 VSYT

-941 GSDRGDVSVTVT
+941 GSDRGDVSVTIT
-953 GVNDAPEVV
+953 GVNDAPEAVD
-962 NDVVKVAAGQSL
+962 DVVKVAAGQSL
-974 RFDPTVNDRDVDQG
+974 RFDPTGNDRDIDQN
-988 DVLHVSSATLGSLAR
+988 DALRVSSVSLGSLAR

-1016 ESNGKFDYLPQ
+1016 ESSGKFNYLPQ
-1027 GSSAVETVDYTISDT
+1027 GSSAVETVNYTISDK

-1059 DAPIG
+1059 DAPVG
-1064 HSDSFS
+1064 QNDKFD
-1070 LKEDQAI
+1070 LLEDQAI
-1077 AVEDLLLANDTDID
+1077 AVEDILLANDTDID
-1091 QGDIRTIKQ
+1091 QGDKRSIKE
-1100 VSTLTGVGPD
+1100 VSGLTGQAPD
-1110 GTSYSDIVKLTN
+1110 GTTKSYSDVIKLTN
-1122 GQVLLNAAGHF
+1122 GQVSFNAAGKF

-1159 RTNVSVTIEGIND
+1159 RTNVSVTINGIND
-1172 TPILKNFANLKINE
+1172 TPILKDFANLKINE

-1207 LRFDAPVNNAA
+1207 LRFDEMANKAA
-1218 YIAGSSGGRFIVSQ
+1218 YINGNNGGRFIVSQ
-1232 GGGAVA
+1232 GGGSIA
-1238 FDPGKDFEYLGA
+1238 FDPVKDFEYLGA
-1250 GEKAI
+1250 GEKTI

-1264 LRSATATGQL
+1264 LRNATATGQL

-1280 VNDAPEL
+1280 INDAPEL

-1328 MQGTGLSTT
+1328 MQSTT
-1337 VADLQGSLGSAGA
+1337 
-1350 PAGSGLVM
+1350 AGSGLVM

-1364 QILSLGVS
+1364 QVLNLGVS
-1372 TAPVSADGSGFN
+1372 NAAGFN
-1384 FNKGGSNG
+1384 FNMGGQNG
-1392 AAVTSYNQYD
+1392 AATTSYNQYD
-1402 KLDDGESAFEKLD
+1402 KLDDGESAFEKID
-1415 VVYKDNSG
+1415 VVYKDVSG
-1423 ATVTAPVTLEIQGH
+1423 ATVTAPITLEIQGR

-1471 AQLLGNSFYDVDGD
+1471 QQLLGNAFYDVDGD
-1485 QLSVTEVKVLEG
+1485 PLNVTELKVLEG
-1497 DGKITA
+1497 GGKVTA
-1503 VSGQPGTWQYLPSHA
+1503 VAGGWQYMPSQA

-1528 DGTASLS
+1528 DGTATLS
-1535 ANANLSV
+1535 ANANLTV

-1551 VDWAMVKDSAGGW
+1551 VNWAMVKDASGGW
-1564 SVQNPDRTTGTVQM
+1564 SVVNPDRSSGSVQM

-1592 NYINSYLPEGYAAV
+1592 NYVNSYLPEGYAAV
-1606 GFDADWIAP
+1606 GFDADRIAP
-1615 AAGQSGTASNGG
+1615 AAGQGG
-1627 HWQFDL
+1627 GQWQFDL

-1646 FRLQRFEGTADGK
+1646 FRLQRFEGTANGK

-1666 TSLLTEVDV
+1666 TELLTEVDV
-1675 IKLETELYDS
+1675 IKLETELYNS
-1685 TDAGTWRQVDIN
+1685 TDAGSWRQVDIN

-1726 LLFEGNTSSKDT
+1726 LLFEGNSSSKET
-1738 AVLDGNTHLLTNND
+1738 AVLDVNTRLLTNND
-1752 GTQAYALEGYR
+1752 GTEAYALEGYK

-1777 FVETANTS
+1777 FVETTNTS
-1785 KADYVTQVF
+1785 KADFVTQVF
-1794 DHAGQALGV
+1794 DNDGHALGV

-1811 FNAATQLGAQLTSAQ
+1811 FNAATQLGAQLTTAQ
-1826 VALEASQ
+1826 ITLENSQ
-1833 DPNHIIL
+1833 DPNHTIL
-1840 VDPNKNQANP
+1840 INPNNNQTNT

>member
-1 MALTTTTNG
+1 MALTTTTSG
-10 SVLLGSPNAES
+10 SVLIGSPNAES
-21 FGSSQTAS
+21 FGTSQTAS

-43 NAYTALYGGA
+43 NAYTALYSGA

-59 STGLDDAGNRVLFIQ
+59 STGLNDSGNRVLFIQ
-74 DVRSGSPDGLD
+74 DVRIGSPDGLD
-85 QYQGSGSLGFGFN
+85 QYQGSGSLGFRFN
-98 PSISPSGQSIDLRT
+98 PDISASGQSIDLR
-112 AASLLAVLP
+112 AAADLLAVLP

-144 FDALQN
+144 FDAIQN

-189 FDSLGAGEHANESF
+189 FDSLGAGERANESF

-218 VDVEITGVNDAP
+218 VDVQITGVNDAP

-242 QSLSFNPLGNDS
+242 QSISFNPLSNDS
-254 DIDHNDSIHIVGVS
+254 DIDHNDSIQITGVS
-268 SQQGNAGIVGIGA
+268 SQQGNAGIVGIGL
-281 DGKTLTYTAAGHFD
+281 DGKTLTYTAAGKFD
-295 AIPKGQATSET
+295 WIPRGQATSET
-306 FTYTVAD
+306 FTYTIAD
-313 EAGLTS
+313 KAGATS

-332 KPLVVSDTIA
+332 KPVVVNDTIA

-353 AGNDKDPDQGDKV
+353 AGNDTDPDQGDKV

-388 EVTYTAINHF
+388 QVTYSAINHF

-403 GGTAQET
+403 GGIAQET

-415 VDNNGGSSPGTVT
+415 VDNNGGSSPGTVA

-448 EDSNLTFK
+448 EDNNLTFT

-491 EVEYKTNGAFDELPV
+491 DIEYKTNGAFEELPV

-515 YEVADSLNAKDQ
+515 YEVADNLNAKDQ

-540 PVATRDTASVSED
+540 PVANIDTAMVSED
-553 QSVVIDAVANDT
+553 QSIVIDPIANDS

-588 TTSAGRV
+588 TISAGRV

-620 KDNNGGYAT
+620 KDNNGGFAT

-639 NDAPNANPD
+639 NDNPVANPD
-648 TYAVN
+648 SFSVSQGASVN
-653 QGGSISVLPASNDT
+653 INPVSNDT
-667 DVDHGDVLKVSEV
+667 DVDNGDVLKVSAV
-680 HSRPGAKGSVSLD
+680 NNRPGAKGAVSVD
-693 GNGNVTYSAV
+693 GNGNVSYSAV
-703 TGFEGLAQG
+703 SGFEYLAKG

-724 DKYGGI
+724 DKYGGSNR
-730 DHGQATVT
+730 GQATVT
-738 ITGGND
+738 ITGVND
-744 APVAVDDQI
+744 APVAADDQI

-772 RDVDHADTLKV
+772 RDVDNRDSLKV
-783 TAASDASGSN
+783 SAASDAPGNN
-793 SRGALSIESSSGR
+793 SRGALSFESSSGR

-830 TVTDSKGVSST
+830 TVTDKEGASSS
-841 AQANVHI
+841 AQANVRI

-857 VDDTLALKQGEST
+857 VNDTLALKQGEST
-870 SFNPAG
+870 SSFNPAA

-881 DNGDTRRVIGVINP
+881 DNGDTRRVIAVINP

-900 QASLD
+900 QATLNTINNT
-905 PVSHAVSYT
+905 VSYT

-933 YTVEDRYN
+933 YIVEDRYN
-941 GSDRGDVSVTVT
+941 GSDRGDVSVTIT
-953 GVNDAPEVV
+953 GVNDAPEAVD
-962 NDVVKVAAGQSL
+962 DVVKVGAGQSL
-974 RFDPTVNDRDVDQG
+974 RFDPTSNDRDVDQG
-988 DVLHVSSATLGSLAR
+988 DALRVSSVSLGSLAR
-1003 GAISIGSDGKLFY
+1003 GAISIDADGKLFY
-1016 ESNGKFDYLPQ
+1016 ESSGKFDFLPQ
-1027 GSSAVETVDYTISDT
+1027 GSSAVETVNYTISDK

-1064 HSDSFS
+1064 QIDSFS
-1070 LKEDQAI
+1070 LLEDQAI
-1077 AVEDLLLANDTDID
+1077 AVEDILLANDTDID
-1091 QGDIRTIKQ
+1091 QGDKRSIKD
-1100 VSTLTGVGPD
+1100 VSGLTGQAPD
-1110 GTSYSDIVKLTN
+1110 GTTKSYSDVIKLTN
-1122 GQVLLNAAGHF
+1122 GQVSFNAAGKF
-1133 DYLNQGENFNGQFS
+1133 DYLNQGENFKGDFS

-1159 RTNVSVTIEGIND
+1159 RTNVSVTINGIND
-1172 TPILKNFANLKINE
+1172 TPILKDFANLKINE

-1207 LRFDAPVNNAA
+1207 LRFDEMANKAA
-1218 YIAGSSGGRFIVSQ
+1218 FIEGSNKGRFIVSE
-1232 GGGAVA
+1232 GGGSIA

-1250 GEKAI
+1250 GEKTI

-1264 LRSATATGQL
+1264 LRNATATGQL

-1317 VDRNDLLSIKQ
+1317 VDRNDLLSIKE
-1328 MQGTGLSTT
+1328 MQSTT
-1337 VADLQGSLGSAGA
+1337 AN
-1350 PAGSGLVM
+1350 SGLVM

-1364 QILSLGVS
+1364 QVLNLGVS
-1372 TAPVSADGSGFN
+1372 NAAGFN
-1384 FNKGGSNG
+1384 FNMGGQNG
-1392 AAVTSYNQYD
+1392 AATTSYNEYD
-1402 KLDDGESAFEKLD
+1402 KLDDGESAFEKID
-1415 VVYKDNSG
+1415 VVYKDISG
-1423 ATVTAPVTLEIQGH
+1423 ATVTAPITLEIQGR

-1443 IDGVSTNLNALTPDS
+1443 INGLSTNLNALTPDS

-1471 AQLLGNSFYDVDGD
+1471 QQLLGNAFYDVDGD
-1485 QLSVTEVKVLEG
+1485 PLNVTELKVLEG
-1497 DGKITA
+1497 GGKVTA
-1503 VSGQPGTWQYLPSHA
+1503 VAGGWQYMPSQA

-1528 DGTASLS
+1528 DGTATLN
-1535 ANANLSV
+1535 ANANLTV

-1551 VDWAMVKDSAGGW
+1551 VNWAMVKDASGGW
-1564 SVQNPDRTTGTVQM
+1564 SVVNPDRSSGSVQM

-1592 NYINSYLPEGYAAV
+1592 NYVNSYLPEGYAAV

-1615 AAGQSGTASNGG
+1615 AAGQGG
-1627 HWQFDL
+1627 GQWQFDL

-1666 TSLLTEVDV
+1666 TELLTEVDV
-1675 IKLETELYDS
+1675 IKLETELYNS
-1685 TDAGTWRQVDIN
+1685 IDAGSWRQVDIN

-1708 TVLAASG
+1708 TVLATSG

-1726 LLFEGNTSSKDT
+1726 LLFEGNSSSKET
-1738 AVLDGNTHLLTNND
+1738 AVLDVNTRLLTNND
-1752 GTQAYALEGYR
+1752 GTEAYALEGYK

-1777 FVETANTS
+1777 FVETTNTS
-1785 KADYVTQVF
+1785 KADFVTQVF
-1794 DHAGQALGV
+1794 DNDGHALGV

-1811 FNAATQLGAQLTSAQ
+1811 FNAATKLGADLTNAQ
-1826 VALEASQ
+1826 ITLENSQ
-1833 DPNHIIL
+1833 DPNHTTLIN
-1840 VDPNKNQANP
+1840 PNNNNTNA

>member
-10 SVLLGSPNAES
+10 SVLIGSPNAES
-21 FGSSQTAS
+21 FGTSQTAS

-43 NAYTALYGGA
+43 NAYTALYSGA

-59 STGLDDAGNRVLFIQ
+59 STGLNDSGNRVLFIQ
-74 DVRSGSPDGLD
+74 DVRVGSPDGLD
-85 QYQGSGSLGFGFN
+85 QYQGSGSLGFRFN
-98 PSISPSGQSIDLRT
+98 PDISASGQSIDLRT
-112 AASLLAVLP
+112 AADLLAVLP

-144 FDALQN
+144 FDAIQN

-189 FDSLGAGEHANESF
+189 FDSLGAGERANESF

-218 VDVEITGVNDAP
+218 VDVQITGVNDAP

-242 QSLSFNPLGNDS
+242 RSINFNPLSNDS
-254 DIDHNDSIHIVGVS
+254 DIDHNDSIQITGVS
-268 SQQGNAGIVGIGA
+268 SQQGNAGIVGIGL
-281 DGKTLTYTAAGHFD
+281 DGKTLTYTAAGKFD
-295 AIPKGQATSET
+295 SIPRGQATSET
-306 FTYTVAD
+306 FTYTIAD
-313 EAGLTS
+313 EAGATS

-332 KPLVVSDTIA
+332 KPMVVNDTIA

-353 AGNDKDPDQGDKV
+353 AGNDTDPDQGDKV
-366 RVSAVSNPATNK
+366 QVSAVSNPATNK

-388 EVTYTAINHF
+388 QVTYSAINHF

-403 GGTAQET
+403 GGIAQET

-434 NDAPVAVNDAIEVT
+434 NDTPVAINDAIQVT
-448 EDSNLTFK
+448 EDSNLTFT

-491 EVEYKTNGAFDELPV
+491 DIEYKTNGAFEELPV

-515 YEVADSLNAKDQ
+515 YEVADNLNAKDQ

-540 PVATRDTASVSED
+540 PVANIDTAMVSED
-553 QSVVIDAVANDT
+553 QSIVIDPIANDS

-620 KDNNGGYAT
+620 KDNNGGFAT

-639 NDAPNANPD
+639 NDNPVANPD
-648 TYAVN
+648 SFSVSQGASVN
-653 QGGSISVLPASNDT
+653 INPVSNDT
-667 DVDHGDVLKVSEV
+667 DVDNGDVLKVSAV
-680 HSRPGAKGSVSLD
+680 NNRPGAKGAVSVD
-693 GNGNVTYSAV
+693 GNGNVSYSAV
-703 TGFEGLAQG
+703 SGFEYLAKG

-724 DKYGGI
+724 DKYGGSNR
-730 DHGQATVT
+730 GQATVT

-744 APVAVDDQI
+744 APVAADDQI

-772 RDVDHADTLKV
+772 RDVDNRDSLKV
-783 TAASDASGSN
+783 SAASDAPGNN
-793 SRGALSIESSSGR
+793 SQGALSFESSNGR

-830 TVTDSKGVSST
+830 TVTDKEGASSS
-841 AQANVHI
+841 AQANVRI

-857 VDDTLALKQGEST
+857 VNDTLALKQGEST
-870 SFNPAG
+870 SSFNPAA

-900 QASLD
+900 QATLNTINNT
-905 PVSHAVSYT
+905 VSYT

-941 GSDRGDVSVTVT
+941 GSDRGDVSVTIT
-953 GVNDAPEVV
+953 GVNDAPEAVD
-962 NDVVKVAAGQSL
+962 DVVKVGAGQSL
-974 RFDPTVNDRDVDQG
+974 RFDPTSNDRDVDQG
-988 DVLHVSSATLGSLAR
+988 DALRVSSVSLGNLAR

-1016 ESNGKFDYLPQ
+1016 ESSGKFDFLPQ
-1027 GSSAVETVDYTISDT
+1027 GSSAVETVNYTISDK

-1064 HSDSFS
+1064 QIDSFS
-1070 LKEDQAI
+1070 LLEDQAI
-1077 AVEDLLLANDTDID
+1077 AVEDILLANDTDID
-1091 QGDIRTIKQ
+1091 QGDKRSIKD
-1100 VSTLTGVGPD
+1100 VSGLTGQAPD
-1110 GTSYSDIVKLTN
+1110 GTTKSYSDVIKLTN
-1122 GQVLLNAAGHF
+1122 GQVSFNAAGKF
-1133 DYLNQGENFNGQFS
+1133 DYLNQGENFKGDFS

-1159 RTNVSVTIEGIND
+1159 RTNVSVTINGIND
-1172 TPILKNFANLKINE
+1172 TPILKDFANLKINE

-1207 LRFDAPVNNAA
+1207 LRFDEMANKAA
-1218 YIAGSSGGRFIVSQ
+1218 FIEGSNKGRFIVSE
-1232 GGGAVA
+1232 GGGSIA

-1250 GEKAI
+1250 GEKTI

-1264 LRSATATGQL
+1264 LRNATATGQL

-1317 VDRNDLLSIKQ
+1317 VDRNDLLSIKE
-1328 MQGTGLSTT
+1328 MQSTT
-1337 VADLQGSLGSAGA
+1337 AN
-1350 PAGSGLVM
+1350 SGLVM

-1364 QILSLGVS
+1364 QVLNLGVS
-1372 TAPVSADGSGFN
+1372 NAAGFN
-1384 FNKGGSNG
+1384 FNMGGQNG
-1392 AAVTSYNQYD
+1392 AATTSYNQYD
-1402 KLDDGESAFEKLD
+1402 KLDDGESAFEKID
-1415 VVYKDNSG
+1415 VVYKDISG
-1423 ATVTAPVTLEIQGH
+1423 ATVTAPITLEIQGR

-1471 AQLLGNSFYDVDGD
+1471 QQLLGTAFYDVDGD
-1485 QLSVTEVKVLEG
+1485 PLNVTELKVLEG
-1497 DGKITA
+1497 GGKVTA
-1503 VSGQPGTWQYLPSHA
+1503 VAGGWQYMPSQA

-1528 DGTASLS
+1528 DGTATLS
-1535 ANANLSV
+1535 ANANLTV

-1551 VDWAMVKDSAGGW
+1551 VNWAMVKDASGGW
-1564 SVQNPDRTTGTVQM
+1564 SVVNPDRSSGSVQM

-1592 NYINSYLPEGYAAV
+1592 NYVNSYLPEGYAAV

-1615 AAGQSGTASNGG
+1615 ADGQGG
-1627 HWQFDL
+1627 GQWQFDL

-1666 TSLLTEVDV
+1666 TELLTEVDV
-1675 IKLETELYDS
+1675 IKLETELYNS
-1685 TDAGTWRQVDIN
+1685 IDAGSWRQVDIN
-1697 GDGVLGLNLKG
+1697 GDGVLGLDLKG
-1708 TVLAASG
+1708 TVLATSG

-1726 LLFEGNTSSKDT
+1726 LLFEGNSSSKET
-1738 AVLDGNTHLLTNND
+1738 AVLDVNTRLLTNND
-1752 GTQAYALEGYR
+1752 GTEAYALEGYR

-1777 FVETANTS
+1777 FVETTNTS
-1785 KADYVTQVF
+1785 KADFVTQVF
-1794 DHAGQALGV
+1794 DNDGHALGV

-1811 FNAATQLGAQLTSAQ
+1811 FNAATQLGAQLTTAQ
-1826 VALEASQ
+1826 ITLENSQ
-1833 DPNHIIL
+1833 DPNHTIPI
-1840 VDPNKNQANP
+1840 DPNNIQTNA

>member
-1 MALTTTTNG
+1 MALTTTTSG
-10 SVLLGSPNAES
+10 SVLIGSPNAES
-21 FGSSQTAS
+21 FGTSQTAS

-43 NAYTALYGGA
+43 NAYTALYSGA

-59 STGLDDAGNRVLFIQ
+59 STGLNDSGNRVLFIQ
-74 DVRSGSPDGLD
+74 DVRIGSPDGLD
-85 QYQGSGSLGFGFN
+85 QYQGSGSLGFRFN
-98 PSISPSGQSIDLRT
+98 PDISASGQSIDLR
-112 AASLLAVLP
+112 AAADLLAVLP

-144 FDALQN
+144 FDAIQN

-189 FDSLGAGEHANESF
+189 FDSLGAGERANESF

-218 VDVEITGVNDAP
+218 VDVQITGVNDAP

-242 QSLSFNPLGNDS
+242 QSISFNPLSNDS
-254 DIDHNDSIHIVGVS
+254 DIDHNDSIQITGVS
-268 SQQGNAGIVGIGA
+268 SQQGNAGIVGIGL
-281 DGKTLTYTAAGHFD
+281 DGKTLTYTAAGKFD
-295 AIPKGQATSET
+295 WIPRGQATSET
-306 FTYTVAD
+306 FTYTIAD
-313 EAGLTS
+313 KAGATS

-332 KPLVVSDTIA
+332 KPVVVNDTIA

-353 AGNDKDPDQGDKV
+353 AGNDTDPDQGDKV

-388 EVTYTAINHF
+388 QVTYSAINHF

-403 GGTAQET
+403 GGIAQET

-448 EDSNLTFK
+448 EDNNLTFT

-462 EVDQGDSIRTVSVS
+462 EVDTGDSIRTVSVS

-491 EVEYKTNGAFDELPV
+491 DIEYKTNGAFEELPV

-515 YEVADSLNAKDQ
+515 YEVADNLNAKDQ

-540 PVATRDTASVSED
+540 PVANIDTAMVSED
-553 QSVVIDAVANDT
+553 QSIVIDPIANDS

-588 TTSAGRV
+588 TISAGRV

-620 KDNNGGYAT
+620 KDNNGGFAT

-639 NDAPNANPD
+639 NDNPVANPD
-648 TYAVN
+648 SFSVSQGASVN
-653 QGGSISVLPASNDT
+653 INPVSNDT
-667 DVDHGDVLKVSEV
+667 DVDNGDVLKVSAV
-680 HSRPGAKGSVSLD
+680 NNRPGAKGAVSVD
-693 GNGNVTYSAV
+693 GNGNVSYSAV
-703 TGFEGLAQG
+703 SGFEYLAKG

-724 DKYGGI
+724 DKYGGSNR
-730 DHGQATVT
+730 GQATVT
-738 ITGGND
+738 ITGVND
-744 APVAVDDQI
+744 APVAADDQI

-772 RDVDHADTLKV
+772 RDVDNRDSLKV
-783 TAASDASGSN
+783 SAASDAPGNN
-793 SRGALSIESSSGR
+793 SRGALSFESSSGR

-830 TVTDSKGVSST
+830 TVTDKEGASSS
-841 AQANVHI
+841 AQANVRI

-857 VDDTLALKQGEST
+857 VNDTLALKQGEST
-870 SFNPAG
+870 SSFNPAA

-881 DNGDTRRVIGVINP
+881 DNGDTRRVIAVINP

-900 QASLD
+900 QATLNTINNT
-905 PVSHAVSYT
+905 VSYT

-933 YTVEDRYN
+933 YIVEDRYN
-941 GSDRGDVSVTVT
+941 GSDRGDVSVTIT
-953 GVNDAPEVV
+953 GVNDAPEAVD
-962 NDVVKVAAGQSL
+962 DVVKVGAGQSL
-974 RFDPTVNDRDVDQG
+974 RFDPTSNDRDVDQG
-988 DVLHVSSATLGSLAR
+988 DALRVSSVSLGSLAR
-1003 GAISIGSDGKLFY
+1003 GAISIDADGKLFY
-1016 ESNGKFDYLPQ
+1016 ESSGKFDFLPQ
-1027 GSSAVETVDYTISDT
+1027 GSSAVETVNYTISDK

-1064 HSDSFS
+1064 QIDSFS
-1070 LKEDQAI
+1070 LLEDQAI
-1077 AVEDLLLANDTDID
+1077 AVEDILLANDTDID
-1091 QGDIRTIKQ
+1091 QGDKRSIKD
-1100 VSTLTGVGPD
+1100 VSGLTGQAPD
-1110 GTSYSDIVKLTN
+1110 GTTKSYSDVIKLTN
-1122 GQVLLNAAGHF
+1122 GQVSFNAAGKF
-1133 DYLNQGENFNGQFS
+1133 DYLNQGENFKGDFS

-1159 RTNVSVTIEGIND
+1159 RTNVSVTINGIND
-1172 TPILKNFANLKINE
+1172 TPILKDFANLKINE

-1207 LRFDAPVNNAA
+1207 LRFDEMANKAA
-1218 YIAGSSGGRFIVSQ
+1218 FIEGSNKGRFIVSE
-1232 GGGAVA
+1232 GGGSIA

-1250 GEKAI
+1250 GEKTI

-1264 LRSATATGQL
+1264 LRNATATGQL

-1317 VDRNDLLSIKQ
+1317 ADRNDLLSIKE
-1328 MQGTGLSTT
+1328 MQSTT
-1337 VADLQGSLGSAGA
+1337 AN
-1350 PAGSGLVM
+1350 SGLVM

-1364 QILSLGVS
+1364 QVLNLGVS
-1372 TAPVSADGSGFN
+1372 NAAGFN
-1384 FNKGGSNG
+1384 FNMGGQNG
-1392 AAVTSYNQYD
+1392 AATTSYNEYD
-1402 KLDDGESAFEKLD
+1402 KLDDGESAFEKID
-1415 VVYKDNSG
+1415 VVYKDISG
-1423 ATVTAPVTLEIQGH
+1423 ATVTAPITLEIQGR

-1443 IDGVSTNLNALTPDS
+1443 INGLSTNLNALTPDS

-1471 AQLLGNSFYDVDGD
+1471 QQLLGTAFYDVDGD
-1485 QLSVTEVKVLEG
+1485 PLNVTELKVLEG
-1497 DGKITA
+1497 GGKVTA
-1503 VSGQPGTWQYLPSHA
+1503 VAGGWQYMPSQA

-1528 DGTASLS
+1528 DGTATLN
-1535 ANANLSV
+1535 ANANLTV

-1551 VDWAMVKDSAGGW
+1551 VNWAMVKDASGGW
-1564 SVQNPDRTTGTVQM
+1564 SVVNPDRSSGSVQM

-1592 NYINSYLPEGYAAV
+1592 NYVNSYLPEGYAAV

-1615 AAGQSGTASNGG
+1615 ADGQGG
-1627 HWQFDL
+1627 GQWQFDL

-1666 TSLLTEVDV
+1666 TELLTEVDV
-1675 IKLETELYDS
+1675 IKLETELYNS
-1685 TDAGTWRQVDIN
+1685 IDAGSWRQVDIN

-1708 TVLAASG
+1708 TVLATSG

-1726 LLFEGNTSSKDT
+1726 LLFEGNSSSKET
-1738 AVLDGNTHLLTNND
+1738 AVLDVNTRLLTNND
-1752 GTQAYALEGYR
+1752 GTEAYALEGYK

-1777 FVETANTS
+1777 FVETTNTS
-1785 KADYVTQVF
+1785 KADFVTQVF
-1794 DHAGQALGV
+1794 DNDGHALGV

-1811 FNAATQLGAQLTSAQ
+1811 FNAATKLGADLTNAQ
-1826 VALEASQ
+1826 ITLENSQ
-1833 DPNHIIL
+1833 DPNHTTLIN
-1840 VDPNKNQANP
+1840 PNNNNTNA

>member
-10 SVLLGSPNAES
+10 SVLVGSPNAES
-21 FGSSQTAS
+21 FGTSQTAP
-29 YVFGAGGNDSFNAT
+29 YVYGAGGNDSFNAT
-43 NAYTALYGGA
+43 NAYTALYSGA

-59 STGLDDAGNRVLFIQ
+59 STGLNDAGSRVLFIQ
-74 DVRSGSPDGLD
+74 DVRIGSPDGLD

-98 PSISPSGQSIDLRT
+98 PDISASGQSIDLRT
-112 AASLLAVLP
+112 AASLLAMLP

-144 FDALQN
+144 FDAIQN
-150 DKDPESD
+150 DTDPESD

-189 FDSLGAGEHANESF
+189 FDSLGAGERADESF
-203 TYVVSDGRGGSDEGR
+203 TYVVSDGRSGSDEGR
-218 VDVEITGVNDAP
+218 VDVQITGVNDAP

-242 QSLSFNPLGNDS
+242 QSINFNPLSNDS
-254 DIDHNDSIHIVGVS
+254 DIDHNDSIQITGVS
-268 SQQGNAGIVGIGA
+268 SQQGNAGVIGIGL
-281 DGKTLTYTAAGHFD
+281 DGKTLSYSAAGKFD
-295 AIPKGQATSET
+295 SIPRGQTTSET
-306 FTYTVAD
+306 FSYTIAD
-313 EAGLTS
+313 EAGATS

-332 KPLVVSDTIA
+332 KPMVVNDTIA

-353 AGNDKDPDQGDKV
+353 AGNDTDPDQGDKV
-366 RVSAVSNPATNK
+366 RVSAISNPATNK

-388 EVTYTAINHF
+388 QVTYSAINHF

-403 GGTAQET
+403 GGIAQET

-434 NDAPVAVNDAIEVT
+434 NDAPVAVNDAIQVT
-448 EDSNLTFK
+448 EDINLTFT

-491 EVEYKTNGAFDELPV
+491 DIEYKTNGAFEELPV

-515 YEVADSLNAKDQ
+515 YEVADNLNAKDQ

-540 PVATRDTASVSED
+540 PVANIDTAMVSED
-553 QSVVIDAVANDT
+553 QSIVIDPIANDS

-620 KDNNGGYAT
+620 KDNNGGFAT

-639 NDAPNANPD
+639 NDNPVANPD
-648 TYAVN
+648 SFSVSQGASVN
-653 QGGSISVLPASNDT
+653 INPVSNDT
-667 DVDHGDVLKVSEV
+667 DVDNGDVLKVSAV
-680 HSRPGAKGSVSLD
+680 NNRPGAKGAVSVD
-693 GNGNVTYSAV
+693 GNGNVSYSAV
-703 TGFEGLAQG
+703 SGFEYLAKG

-724 DKYGGI
+724 DKYGGSNR
-730 DHGQATVT
+730 GQATVT

-744 APVAVDDQI
+744 APVAADDQI

-763 ADGLLLAND
+763 ADGILLAND
-772 RDVDHADTLKV
+772 RDVDNRDSLKV
-783 TAASDASGSN
+783 SAASDAPGNN
-793 SRGALSIESSSGR
+793 SQGALSFESSSGR

-830 TVTDSKGVSST
+830 TVTDKEGASSS
-841 AQANVHI
+841 AQANVRI

-857 VDDTLALKQGEST
+857 VNDTLALKQGEST
-870 SFNPAG
+870 SSFNPAA

-900 QASLD
+900 QATLNTINNT
-905 PVSHAVSYT
+905 VSYT

-941 GSDRGDVSVTVT
+941 GSDRGDVSVTIT
-953 GVNDAPEVV
+953 GVNDAPEAVD
-962 NDVVKVAAGQSL
+962 DVVKVGAGQSL
-974 RFDPTVNDRDVDQG
+974 RFDPTSNDRDVDQG
-988 DVLHVSSATLGSLAR
+988 DALRVSSVSLGNLAR

-1016 ESNGKFDYLPQ
+1016 ESSGKFDFLPQ
-1027 GSSAVETVDYTISDT
+1027 GSSAVETVNYTISDK

-1064 HSDSFS
+1064 QIDSFS
-1070 LKEDQAI
+1070 LLEDQAI
-1077 AVEDLLLANDTDID
+1077 AVEDILLANDTDID
-1091 QGDIRTIKQ
+1091 QGDKRSIKD
-1100 VSTLTGVGPD
+1100 VSGLTGQAPD
-1110 GTSYSDIVKLTN
+1110 GTTKSYSDVIKLTN
-1122 GQVLLNAAGHF
+1122 GQVSFNAAGKF
-1133 DYLNQGENFNGQFS
+1133 DYLNQGENFKGDFS

-1159 RTNVSVTIEGIND
+1159 RTNVSVTINGIND
-1172 TPILKNFANLKINE
+1172 TPILKDIANLKINE

-1207 LRFDAPVNNAA
+1207 LRFDEMANKAA
-1218 YIAGSSGGRFIVSQ
+1218 FIEGSNKGRFIVSE
-1232 GGGAVA
+1232 GGGSIA

-1250 GEKAI
+1250 GEKTI

-1264 LRSATATGQL
+1264 LRNATATGQL

-1328 MQGTGLSTT
+1328 MQSTT
-1337 VADLQGSLGSAGA
+1337 
-1350 PAGSGLVM
+1350 AGSGLVM

-1364 QILSLGVS
+1364 QVLNLGVS
-1372 TAPVSADGSGFN
+1372 NAAGFN
-1384 FNKGGSNG
+1384 FNMGGQNG
-1392 AAVTSYNQYD
+1392 AATTSYNEYD
-1402 KLDDGESAFEKLD
+1402 KLDDGESAFEKID
-1415 VVYKDNSG
+1415 VVYKDISG
-1423 ATVTAPVTLEIQGH
+1423 ATVTAPITLEIQGR

-1471 AQLLGNSFYDVDGD
+1471 QQLLGTAFYDVDGD
-1485 QLSVTEVKVLEG
+1485 PLNVTELKVLEG
-1497 DGKITA
+1497 GGKVTA
-1503 VSGQPGTWQYLPSHA
+1503 VAGGWQYMPSQA

-1528 DGTASLS
+1528 DGTATLN
-1535 ANANLSV
+1535 ANANLTV

-1551 VDWAMVKDSAGGW
+1551 VNWAMVKDASGGW
-1564 SVQNPDRTTGTVQM
+1564 SVVNPDRSSGSVQM

-1592 NYINSYLPEGYAAV
+1592 NYVNSYLPEGYAAV

-1615 AAGQSGTASNGG
+1615 ADGQGG
-1627 HWQFDL
+1627 GQWQFDL

-1666 TSLLTEVDV
+1666 TELLTEVDV
-1675 IKLETELYDS
+1675 IKLETELYNS
-1685 TDAGTWRQVDIN
+1685 IDAGSWRQVDIN

-1708 TVLAASG
+1708 TVLATSG

-1726 LLFEGNTSSKDT
+1726 LLFEGNSSSKET
-1738 AVLDGNTHLLTNND
+1738 AVLDVNTRLLTNND
-1752 GTQAYALEGYR
+1752 GTEAYALEGYK

-1777 FVETANTS
+1777 FVETTNTS
-1785 KADYVTQVF
+1785 KADFLTQVF
-1794 DHAGQALGV
+1794 DNDGHALGV

-1811 FNAATQLGAQLTSAQ
+1811 FNAATQLGAQLTTAQ
-1826 VALEASQ
+1826 TNLENSQ
-1833 DPNHIIL
+1833 DQNHTIL
-1840 VDPNKNQANP
+1840 IPSNDQTNA

>member
-10 SVLLGSPNAES
+10 SVLRGSSNGET
-21 FGSSQTAS
+21 FGTSQTAS

-43 NAYTALYGGA
+43 NAYTALYSGA
-53 ITDYAF
+53 VTDYAF
-59 STGLDDAGNRVLFIQ
+59 STGINDSGNRVLFIQ
-74 DVRSGSPDGLD
+74 DVRIGSPDGLD

-98 PSISPSGQSIDLRT
+98 PYISPSGQSIDLRT

-133 SITLPEDTALK
+133 RITLPEDTALK
-144 FDALQN
+144 FDPLQN

-179 GQITYTAIGK
+179 GQITYSAIGK

-230 VARADQISLGQN
+230 VARTDQISLGQN
-242 QSLSFNPLGNDS
+242 QSLSFNPLTNDS
-254 DIDHNDSIHIVGVS
+254 DVDHNDSIHIVGVA

-281 DGKTLTYTAAGHFD
+281 DGKTLTYTAAGKFD
-295 AIPKGQATSET
+295 SIPRGQATSET
-306 FTYTVAD
+306 FTYTIAD
-313 EAGLTS
+313 EAGATS
-319 TAQVNVTISGDND
+319 TAQVNVTISGEND
-332 KPLVVSDTIA
+332 KPMVVNDTIA

-353 AGNDKDPDQGDKV
+353 AVNDKDPDQGDKV
-366 RVSAVSNPATNK
+366 RVSAVVNPATNQ

-403 GGTAQET
+403 GGSAQET

-415 VDNNGGSSPGTVT
+415 VDNNGGSTPGTVT

-434 NDAPVAVNDAIEVT
+434 NDAPVAVDDAIQVT
-448 EDSNLTFK
+448 EDSNITIN

-462 EVDQGDSIRTVSVS
+462 EVDRGDSIRTVSVS

-491 EVEYKTNGAFDELPV
+491 EIEYKTNGAFDDLPV

-515 YEVADSLNAKDQ
+515 YEVADTLNARDQ

-540 PVATRDTASVSED
+540 PVAKTDTATVSED
-553 QSVVIDAVANDT
+553 QSIVIDPVANDS

-588 TTSAGRV
+588 STSAGRV

-609 ETASESFSYQV
+609 ETATESFSYQV

-639 NDAPNANPD
+639 NDAPVAKPD
-648 TYAVN
+648 SYAVS
-653 QGGSISVLPASNDT
+653 QGGSVTVLPASNDT
-667 DVDHGDVLKVSEV
+667 DVDHGDVLRVSEV
-680 HSRPGAKGSVSLD
+680 HSRPGAKGSVSVD

-703 TGFEGLAQG
+703 SGFEGLAKG

-783 TAASDASGSN
+783 SAATDAAGNN
-793 SRGALSIESSSGR
+793 SRGALTFESSSGR

-814 FDNLA
+814 FDYLA

-830 TVTDSKGVSST
+830 TVTDKEGVSST

-857 VDDTLALKQGEST
+857 VNDKIALNQGEST
-870 SFNPAG
+870 SFNPAA

-900 QASLD
+900 RAVLD
-905 PVSHAVSYT
+905 PISHAVSYT

-953 GVNDAPEVV
+953 GVNDAPEAV

-974 RFDPTVNDRDVDQG
+974 RFDPTTNDRDVDQG
-988 DVLHVSSATLGSLAR
+988 DALHVSSATLGTLAR

-1016 ESNGKFDYLPQ
+1016 ESSAKFDYLPQ
-1027 GSSAVETVDYTISDT
+1027 GSSAVETVDYTISDK

-1052 VVVDGVN
+1052 IVVDGVN
-1059 DAPIG
+1059 DAPVG
-1064 HSDSFS
+1064 QNDSFS
-1070 LKEDQAI
+1070 IKEDQAI

-1091 QGDIRTIKQ
+1091 QGDKRTIKEI
-1100 VSTLTGVGPD
+1100 SGLTGQAPD
-1110 GTSYSDIVKLTN
+1110 GTAKSYNDVVKLTN
-1122 GQVLLNAAGHF
+1122 GQVMLNAAGKF

-1159 RTNVSVTIEGIND
+1159 RTTVSVTIEGIND
-1172 TPILKNFANLKINE
+1172 APILKNFGALKINE
-1186 GGSTVS
+1186 GGTTVS
-1192 IAIADAASDADQGDI
+1192 IAIADAATDADQGDI
-1207 LRFDAPVNNAA
+1207 LRFDEPANNAA
-1218 YIAGSSGGRFIVSQ
+1218 YINGNNGGRFIVSQ

-1264 LRSATATGQL
+1264 LRNATATGQL

-1337 VADLQGSLGSAGA
+1337 VADLQGALGSAA
-1350 PAGSGLVM
+1350 TPAGSGLVM
-1358 TNTSGS
+1358 TNTTGS
-1364 QILSLGVS
+1364 QILNLGVS
-1372 TAPVSADGSGFN
+1372 AAAGFN
-1384 FNKGGSNG
+1384 FTKGGSNG
-1392 AAVTSYNQYD
+1392 AATTSYNQYD
-1402 KLDDGESAFEKLD
+1402 KLDDGESAFEKID
-1415 VVYKDNSG
+1415 VVYQDKSG
-1423 ATVTAPVTLEIQGH
+1423 ATVTAPVTLEIQGR

-1471 AQLLGNSFYDVDGD
+1471 AQLLGNAFYDVDGD
-1485 QLSVTEVKVLEG
+1485 QLRVTEVKVLQG

-1503 VSGQPGTWQYLPSHA
+1503 VEGQPGTWQYLPSHA

-1535 ANANLSV
+1535 ANANLTV

-1564 SVQNPDRTTGTVQM
+1564 SVQNPDRTSGNVQM

-1592 NYINSYLPEGYAAV
+1592 NYINSYLPEGYSAV
-1606 GFDADWIAP
+1606 GFDADWIAGP
-1615 AAGQSGTASNGG
+1615 GQNGTGG

-1646 FRLQRFEGTADGK
+1646 FRLQRFEGSADGK

-1666 TSLLTEVDV
+1666 TSLLTKVDV

-1726 LLFEGNTSSKDT
+1726 LLFEGNNSSKET
-1738 AVLDGNTHLLTNND
+1738 AVLDGNTRLLTNND
-1752 GTQAYALEGYR
+1752 GTEAYALQGYR

-1777 FVETANTS
+1777 FVETTNTS
-1785 KADYVTQVF
+1785 KADFVTQVF
-1794 DHAGQALGV
+1794 DHDGHALGV
-1803 AQVVNTTS
+1803 AQVVSSNS
-1811 FNAATQLGAQLTSAQ
+1811 FNAATQLGAQLTTAQ
-1826 VALEASQ
+1826 INLENSQ
-1833 DPNHIIL
+1833 DPNHTIL
-1840 VDPNKNQANP
+1840 INPNNNNQNNQ